1 MDTNRQCMALKASA
15 GSGKTFALSVRFLAL
30 LFKGANPSEILTL
43 TFTKKATAEMKER
56 ILDYLKI
63 LQKENLES
71 KEKSHKE
78 NILKELEE
86 KYHLDPSLV
95 QNSAQKIYQRFL
107 NAEIRISTIDA
118 FFQSILRKFCWFVG
132 LSANFEVNEDTEA
145 HQQQLDERFLSAL
158 NSEQLEELSVF
169 ITQCLSHN
177 SYTSNSILKLLRSL
191 RNKLYL
197 FDPNKREPAFDEEGF
212 LEKPRNLNKQI
223 QSTEIASD
231 SAKKAIKC
239 DDFRGFLNSS
249 LTWLKKKSEYNFFK
263 KLKNEIPTLESECEA
278 IENDLKSYY
287 EARETALFKKFPKFI
302 QLYDK
307 AISKIQ
313 ALDFDAIKDKVHALL
328 SGYEEVPAE
337 FFYFRLDSKIA
348 HILIDEFQDTS
359 LNDYKI
365 LAPFIDEIK
374 AGIGQAKW
382 HRSVFFV
389 GDVKQSIYAFRGGFS
404 SLFESVSKD
413 FYHDNLEF
421 NHRSSPLIIHY
432 VNTIFKKAY
441 QNSSTTYLEQKYP
454 ETSRNKHATD
464 GYVKVSLVANEREL
478 LLEQISQEAKN
489 LLEHGKELL
498 LEQILQEAKNLLE
511 HGIEPKDITI
521 LCATNKDALEI
532 KNYLQENLS
541 EIRPS
546 TESSAQLSQ
555 FVESKIIKNALEYA
569 LAEEEYKPFYKHSVL
584 KLAGYLHDDAIALF
598 GFNPKKES
606 VAGFVW
612 KVMELFELY
621 TECAQICLELALGCE
636 DADEFL
642 EKLEAKKI
650 ASFNSK
656 GAQIMTIH
664 KSKGMQFP
672 YVIVCERLGKPNN
685 ESDKFLEEYNGTE
698 LVCLYY
704 RMKNREVVDKDY
716 ARALEKE
723 KAAKDHEEIN
733 AYYVAFTRAELGLVV
748 VAKDKDQ
755 KKDKKKDKEESK
767 NKGMHEKLDLK
778 PLEEGEIA
786 PVIASKKE
794 PSNASVLIK
803 PHAYGEQV
811 QEIEEEPDSDYEKN
825 NDQEAINFGIALHK
839 GLEYQYAYRIPKK
852 SVLEYLNYHYGF
864 YGLDHQALEE
874 SLELFENDAEIQ
886 ALFKNLALKGEVAFL
901 SRGVV
906 SRIDVLLWDKGQNL
920 YVLDYKSSQNY
931 QQSHKAQV
939 SHYAEFLQTQA
950 PHFKIQAGIIYAHKR
965 LLEKLWV

>member
-1 MDTNRQCMALKASA
+1 MDTKRQCMALKASA

-63 LQKENLES
+63 LQKENLEDE
-71 KEKSHKE
+71 KEKSQ

-86 KYHLDPSLV
+86 KYRLDPSLV
-95 QNSAQKIYQRFL
+95 QNRAQKIYQRFL

-132 LSANFEVNEDTEA
+132 LSANFEVNEDTRA
-145 HQQQLDERFLSAL
+145 HQQQLNESFLNAL
-158 NSEQLEELSVF
+158 SSEQFEELSVF
-169 ITQCLSHN
+169 ITQCLSYDN
-177 SYTSNSILKLLRSL
+177 YTSDSILDRLRFL
-191 RNKLYL
+191 KNKLYL
-197 FDPNKREPAFDEEGF
+197 FDPNKKELAFDEEGF
-212 LEKPRNLNKQI
+212 LEKLRSLNKQI
-223 QSTEIASD
+223 QSVETASD
-231 SAKKAIKC
+231 TAKKAIKC

-249 LTWLKKKSEYNFFK
+249 LTWLKKKSEYRDFK
-263 KLKNEIPTLESECEA
+263 KLKDEIPTLESECEE
-278 IENDLKSYY
+278 IENDLKRYY
-287 EARETALFKKFPKFI
+287 EARESALFKKFPKFI

-307 AISKIQ
+307 ATSKIQ

-328 SGYEEVPAE
+328 NGYEEMPAE

-389 GDVKQSIYAFRGGFS
+389 GDVKQSIYGFRGSFS

-421 NHRSSPLIIHY
+421 NHRSSPLIINY

-441 QNSSTTYLEQKYP
+441 QNSPTAYLEQKYP
-454 ETSRNKHATD
+454 KASSNNHARD
-464 GYVKVSLVANEREL
+464 GYVKVSLVADER
-478 LLEQISQEAKN
+478 
-489 LLEHGKELL
+489 ELL

-511 HGIEPKDITI
+511 HRIDPKDITL
-521 LCATNKDALEI
+521 LCARNEDALEI
-532 KNYLQENLS
+532 TNYLQKNLS
-541 EIRPS
+541 AIHPS
-546 TESSAQLSQ
+546 TESSAKLSQ

-569 LAEEEYKPFYKHSVL
+569 LAEEPYKPFYKHSVL
-584 KLAGYLHDDAIALF
+584 KLAGYLHDDAIALV

-612 KVMELFELY
+612 KVMESFELY
-621 TECAQICLELALGCE
+621 TECAQICLELAVGCE
-636 DADEFL
+636 DANEFL
-642 EKLEAKKI
+642 KKLEAKEI
-650 ASFNSK
+650 ASFK
-656 GAQIMTIH
+656 AEGAQIMTIH

-672 YVIVCERLGKPNN
+672 YVIVCERLGKPKTNN
-685 ESDKFLEEYNGTE
+685 SNQFLEEYSGTE
-698 LVCLYY
+698 LTRLYC

-716 ARALEKE
+716 ARALDKE
-723 KAAKDHEEIN
+723 EAAKDHEETN
-733 AYYVAFTRAELGLVV
+733 VYYVAFTRAELGLIV
-748 VAKDKDQ
+748 VAKDK
-755 KKDKKKDKEESK
+755 
-767 NKGMHEKLDLK
+767 KGMREKLDLA

-786 PVIASKKE
+786 PVISSQKE
-794 PSNASVLIK
+794 PSSTSVVIK

-811 QEIEEEPDSDYEKN
+811 QEIEEEPSDYEKN
-825 NDQEAINFGIALHK
+825 NDQEAIHFGIALHK
-839 GLEYQYAYRIPKK
+839 GLEYQYAYNIPKK
-852 SVLEYLNYHYGF
+852 SVLEYLNYHHGF
-864 YGLDHQALEE
+864 YGLDYQALEE

-886 ALFKNLALKGEVAFL
+886 ALFKNLALRGEVAFL
-901 SRGVV
+901 FQGVV

-931 QQSHKAQV
+931 QQSHKTQV
-939 SHYAEFLQTQA
+939 SHYTEFLKTQA

>member
-1 MDTNRQCMALKASA
+1 MDTKRQCMALKASA

-63 LQKENLES
+63 LQKENLENE
-71 KEKSHKE
+71 KEKSQ

-86 KYHLDPSLV
+86 KYHLDPDLV
-95 QNSAQKIYQRFL
+95 RNSAPKIYQRFL

-132 LSANFEVNEDTEA
+132 LSANFEVNEDTKA
-145 HQQQLDERFLSAL
+145 HQQQLNEGFLSAL
-158 NSEQLEELSVF
+158 NGEQLEELSVF
-169 ITQCLSHN
+169 IAQCLSYD
-177 SYTSNSILKLLRSL
+177 SYTSDSILERLRFL
-191 RNKLYL
+191 KNKLYL
-197 FDPNKREPAFDEEGF
+197 FDPNKKEPAFDEEGF
-212 LEKPRNLNKQI
+212 LEKLRSLNQQI
-223 QSTEIASD
+223 QSIETASD
-231 SAKKAIKC
+231 RAKTAIKC

-249 LTWLKKKSEYNFFK
+249 LTWLKKKSEYRDFK
-263 KLKNEIPTLESECEA
+263 KLKDEIPTLESECEE
-278 IENDLKSYY
+278 IENDLKRYY
-287 EARETALFKKFPKFI
+287 EAREIALFKKFPKFI
-302 QLYDK
+302 QLCDK
-307 AISKIQ
+307 ATSKIQ
-313 ALDFDAIKDKVHALL
+313 ALDFDAIKDKVHVLL
-328 SGYEEVPAE
+328 NGYEEMPAE

-382 HRSVFFV
+382 QRSVFFV
-389 GDVKQSIYAFRGGFS
+389 GDVKQSIYAFRGSFS
-404 SLFESVSKD
+404 SLFESVAKD
-413 FYHDNLEF
+413 FYHDNLQF
-421 NHRSSPLIIHY
+421 NHRSSPLIINY

-441 QNSSTTYLEQKYP
+441 QNSPTAYLEQKYP
-454 ETSRNKHATD
+454 KASSNKHARD
-464 GYVKVSLVANEREL
+464 GYVKVSLVANER
-478 LLEQISQEAKN
+478 
-489 LLEHGKELL
+489 GLL
-498 LEQILQEAKNLLE
+498 LEQILQEAKNLLD
-511 HGIEPKDITI
+511 HRIDPKDITI
-521 LCATNKDALEI
+521 LCATNDDALEI
-532 KNYLQENLS
+532 KNYLQERLS
-541 EIRPS
+541 AIHPS
-546 TESSAQLSQ
+546 TESSAKLSQ

-569 LAEEEYKPFYKHSVL
+569 LAEEPYKPFYKHSVL
-584 KLAGYLHDDAIALF
+584 KLAGYLHDDAIALA

-621 TECAQICLELALGCE
+621 GECAQICLELAVGCE
-636 DADEFL
+636 DADGFL
-642 EKLEAKKI
+642 EKLEAKSI
-650 ASFNSK
+650 ASFNAK

-672 YVIVCERLGKPNN
+672 YVIVCERLGKPNSSHPN
-685 ESDKFLEEYNGTE
+685 QLLEEYNGAE
-698 LVCLYY
+698 LARLYY

-716 ARALEKE
+716 ARALDKE
-723 KAAKDHEEIN
+723 EAAKDHEETN
-733 AYYVAFTRAELGLVV
+733 VYYVAFTRAELGLIV

-755 KKDKKKDKEESK
+755 KKDKKESKKESK
-767 NKGMHEKLDLK
+767 NKGMREKLDLA
-778 PLEEGEIA
+778 PLEEGTIA
-786 PVIASKKE
+786 PVISSQKE
-794 PSNASVLIK
+794 PLSASVLIK

-811 QEIEEEPDSDYEKN
+811 QEIEEEPSDYEKN

-839 GLEYQYAYRIPKK
+839 GLEYQYAYNIPKK
-852 SVLEYLNYHYGF
+852 SVLEYLNYHHGF
-864 YGLDHQALEE
+864 YGLDYQALEE
-874 SLELFENDAEIQ
+874 SLELFENDAKIQ
-886 ALFKNLALKGEVAFL
+886 ALFKNLALRGEVAFL
-901 SRGVV
+901 FEGVV

-939 SHYAEFLQTQA
+939 SHYAAFLQTQA

>member
-1 MDTNRQCMALKASA
+1 MDDTNRQCMVLKASA
-15 GSGKTFALSVRFLAL
+15 GSGKTFALSVRFLVL
-30 LFKGANPSEILTL
+30 LFKGANPNEILTL

-71 KEKSHKE
+71 EKEKSHKE

-86 KYHLDPSLV
+86 KYRLDPSFV
-95 QNSAQKIYQRFL
+95 RNSAQKIYQRFL

-132 LSANFEVNEDTEA
+132 LSANFEVNEDTKA

-169 ITQCLSHN
+169 ITQCLSHD
-177 SYTSNSILKLLRSL
+177 SYTSDSILKQLRFL
-191 RNKLYL
+191 KNKLYL
-197 FDPNKREPAFDEEGF
+197 FDPNKRELAFDEEGF
-212 LEKPRNLNKQI
+212 LEKLRSLNKQI
-223 QSTEIASD
+223 QSTEKASD
-231 SAKKAIKC
+231 KAKKAIKC

-249 LTWLKKKSEYNFFK
+249 LTWLEKKSEYHYFK
-263 KLKNEIPTLESECEA
+263 KFKNEIPALESECEE
-278 IENDLKSYY
+278 IENDLKRYY
-287 EARETALFKKFPKFI
+287 EAKETALFKKFPKFI
-302 QLYDK
+302 RLYDK
-307 AISKIQ
+307 ATSKIQ

-328 SGYEEVPAE
+328 KGYEEVPAE

-389 GDVKQSIYAFRGGFS
+389 GDVKQSIYGFRGSFS

-413 FYHDNLEF
+413 FHHDNLEF

-441 QNSSTTYLEQKYP
+441 QHFPTAYLEQKHP
-454 ETSRNKHATD
+454 KAFNNKHATD

-478 LLEQISQEAKN
+478 L
-489 LLEHGKELL
+489 
-498 LEQILQEAKNLLE
+498 EQILQEAQNLLE
-511 HGIEPKDITI
+511 HRIEPKDITI
-521 LCATNKDALEI
+521 LCATNKDALKI
-532 KNYLQENLS
+532 KNDLQEKLS
-541 EIRPS
+541 AIRPS
-546 TESSAQLSQ
+546 TESSAKLSQ

-569 LAEEEYKPFYKHSVL
+569 LAEEPYKPFYKHSVL
-584 KLAGYLHDDAIALF
+584 KLAGYLHDDVIALP

-672 YVIVCERLGKPNN
+672 YVIVCERLGEPENDSN
-685 ESDKFLEEYNGTE
+685 QFLEEYEGTE
-698 LVCLYY
+698 LVHFYC
-704 RMKNREVVDKDY
+704 RMKNREMVDKDY
-716 ARALEKE
+716 ARALGKE
-723 KAAKDHEEIN
+723 KAAKDHEKIN
-733 AYYVAFTRAELGLVV
+733 EYYVAFTRAELGLVV

-755 KKDKKKDKEESK
+755 KKDQKESK
-767 NKGMHEKLDLK
+767 NKGMREKLDLK

-786 PVIASKKE
+786 PVIFSKKE
-794 PSNASVLIK
+794 SSIASVLIK

-825 NDQEAINFGIALHK
+825 NDQEAIHFGIALHK

-852 SVLEYLNYHYGF
+852 SVLEYLNYHHGF
-864 YGLDHQALEE
+864 YGLDYQALEE

-886 ALFKNLALKGEVAFL
+886 ALFKNWVLKGEAAFL
-901 SRGVV
+901 FQGVV

>member
-1 MDTNRQCMALKASA
+1 MDTKRQCMALKASA

-63 LQKENLES
+63 LQKENLENEKE
-71 KEKSHKE
+71 KEKSQ

-86 KYHLDPSLV
+86 KYRLNPSLV

-132 LSANFEVNEDTEA
+132 LSANFEVNEDTKV
-145 HQQQLDERFLSAL
+145 HQQQLNASFLSAL
-158 NSEQLEELSVF
+158 NNEQLEELSVF
-169 ITQCLSHN
+169 ITQCLSYDN
-177 SYTSNSILKLLRSL
+177 YTSDSILERLRFL
-191 RNKLYL
+191 KNKLYL
-197 FDPNKREPAFDEEGF
+197 FDPNKKEPAFDEEGF
-212 LEKPRNLNKQI
+212 LEKLRSLNQQI
-223 QSTEIASD
+223 QNIETASNE
-231 SAKKAIKC
+231 AKKAIKC

-249 LTWLKKKSEYNFFK
+249 LTWLEKKSEYRYFK
-263 KLKNEIPTLESECEA
+263 KFKDEIPTLESECEE
-278 IENDLKSYY
+278 IENDLKRYY
-287 EARETALFKKFPKFI
+287 EARESALFKKFPKFI

-307 AISKIQ
+307 ATSKIQ

-328 SGYEEVPAE
+328 NGYEEMPAE
-337 FFYFRLDSKIA
+337 FFYFRLDSRIA

-389 GDVKQSIYAFRGGFS
+389 GDVKQSIYGFRGSFS

-421 NHRSSPLIIHY
+421 NHRSSPLIINY

-441 QNSSTTYLEQKYP
+441 QNSPTAYLEQKYP
-454 ETSRNKHATD
+454 KASSNNHARD
-464 GYVKVSLVANEREL
+464 GYVKVSLVADER
-478 LLEQISQEAKN
+478 
-489 LLEHGKELL
+489 ELL

-511 HGIEPKDITI
+511 HRIDPKDITL
-521 LCATNKDALEI
+521 LCATNDDALEI
-532 KNYLQENLS
+532 KNYLQQNLS

-546 TESSAQLSQ
+546 TESSAKLSQ

-569 LAEEEYKPFYKHSVL
+569 LAEEPYKPFYKHSVL
-584 KLAGYLHDDAIALF
+584 KLAGYLHDDAIALA

-621 TECAQICLELALGCE
+621 TECAQICLELAVRCE
-636 DADEFL
+636 DANEFL
-642 EKLEAKKI
+642 EKLEAKEI
-650 ASFNSK
+650 ASFRAE

-672 YVIVCERLGKPNN
+672 YVIVCERLGKPKTNN
-685 ESDKFLEEYNGTE
+685 SNQFLEEYSGTE
-698 LVCLYY
+698 LTRLYY

-716 ARALEKE
+716 ARVLDKE
-723 KAAKDHEEIN
+723 EAAKDHEETN
-733 AYYVAFTRAELGLVV
+733 AYYVAFTRAELGLIV
-748 VAKDKDQ
+748 VAKDK
-755 KKDKKKDKEESK
+755 
-767 NKGMHEKLDLK
+767 KGMREKLDLA
-778 PLEEGEIA
+778 PLEEGEIV
-786 PVIASKKE
+786 PVISPQKE
-794 PSNASVLIK
+794 PLIPSIVIK

-811 QEIEEEPDSDYEKN
+811 QEIEEEPSDYEKN
-825 NDQEAINFGIALHK
+825 NDQEAIHFGIALHK
-839 GLEYQYAYRIPKK
+839 GLEYQYAYNIPKK
-852 SVLEYLNYHYGF
+852 SVLEYLNYHHGF
-864 YGLDHQALEE
+864 YGLDYQALEE
-874 SLELFENDAEIQ
+874 SLELFENDAKIQ

-901 SRGVV
+901 FEGVV

-939 SHYAEFLQTQA
+939 SHYAAFLQTQA

>member
-1 MDTNRQCMALKASA
+1 MDTKRQCMALKASA

-63 LQKENLES
+63 LQKENLEDEKE
-71 KEKSHKE
+71 KEKSQ

-86 KYHLDPSLV
+86 KYHLDPSFV
-95 QNSAQKIYQRFL
+95 RNSAQKIYQRFL

-132 LSANFEVNEDTEA
+132 LSANFEVNEDTKA
-145 HQQQLDERFLSAL
+145 HQQQLNASFLSAL
-158 NSEQLEELSVF
+158 NNEQLEELSVF
-169 ITQCLSHN
+169 ITQCLSHD
-177 SYTSNSILKLLRSL
+177 SYTSDSILERLRFL
-191 RNKLYL
+191 KNKLYL
-197 FDPNKREPAFDEEGF
+197 FDLNKKEPSFDEEGF
-212 LEKPRNLNKQI
+212 LEKLRSLNQQI
-223 QSTEIASD
+223 QSAETASD
-231 SAKKAIKC
+231 MAKTAIKC

-249 LTWLKKKSEYNFFK
+249 LTWLEKKSEYRYFK
-263 KLKNEIPTLESECEA
+263 KLKDEIPTLESECKE
-278 IENDLKSYY
+278 IENDLKRYY
-287 EARETALFKKFPKFI
+287 EAKESALFKKFPKFI

-307 AISKIQ
+307 ATSKIQ

-328 SGYEEVPAE
+328 NGYEEMPAE
-337 FFYFRLDSKIA
+337 FFYFRLDSRIA

-389 GDVKQSIYAFRGGFS
+389 GDVKQSIYGFRGSFS

-413 FYHDNLEF
+413 FYQDSLEF
-421 NHRSSPLIIHY
+421 NHRSSPLIINY

-441 QNSSTTYLEQKYP
+441 QNSPTAYLDQKYP
-454 ETSRNKHATD
+454 KASSNKHVKD
-464 GYVKVSLVANEREL
+464 GYVKVSLVADE
-478 LLEQISQEAKN
+478 
-489 LLEHGKELL
+489 KELL

-511 HGIEPKDITI
+511 HGIDPKDITI
-521 LCATNKDALEI
+521 LCATNDDALKI
-532 KNYLQENLS
+532 KDYLKENLS
-541 EIRPS
+541 AIHPS
-546 TESSAQLSQ
+546 TESSAKLSQ

-569 LAEEEYKPFYKHSVL
+569 LAEETYKPFYKHSVL
-584 KLAGYLHDDAIALF
+584 KLAGYLHDDAIALA

-606 VAGFVW
+606 VADFVW
-612 KVMELFELY
+612 KVMEWFELY
-621 TECAQICLELALGCE
+621 GECAQTCLELAVGCE
-636 DADEFL
+636 DANEFL
-642 EKLEAKKI
+642 EKLETKEI
-650 ASFNSK
+650 ASFNAK

-672 YVIVCERLGKPNN
+672 YVIVCERLGKPKSNSSN
-685 ESDKFLEEYNGTE
+685 QFLEEYSGTE
-698 LVCLYY
+698 LVRLYY

-716 ARALEKE
+716 ARALDKE
-723 KAAKDHEEIN
+723 EAAKDHEETN
-733 AYYVAFTRAELGLVV
+733 VYYVAFTRAELGLIV
-748 VAKDKDQ
+748 VAKDK
-755 KKDKKKDKEESK
+755 
-767 NKGMHEKLDLK
+767 KGMREKLDLL

-786 PVIASKKE
+786 PVISSQKE
-794 PSNASVLIK
+794 PLIPVVIK

-811 QEIEEEPDSDYEKN
+811 QEIEEEPSDYEKN

-839 GLEYQYAYRIPKK
+839 GLEYQYAYNIPKK
-852 SVLEYLNYHYGF
+852 SVLEYLNYHHGF

-874 SLELFENDAEIQ
+874 SLELFENDAKIQ
-886 ALFKNLALKGEVAFL
+886 ALFKNLALRGEVAFL
-901 SRGVV
+901 FEGVV

-939 SHYAEFLQTQA
+939 SHYAAFLQTQA

-965 LLEKLWV
+965 LLEKVWV

>member
-1 MDTNRQCMALKASA
+1 MDTKRQCMALKASA

-71 KEKSHKE
+71 EKEKSQ

-95 QNSAQKIYQRFL
+95 RNSAQKIYQRFL

-145 HQQQLDERFLSAL
+145 HQRQLNEGFLSAL
-158 NSEQLEELSVF
+158 NNEQLEELSAF
-169 ITQCLSHN
+169 IVQCLSYE
-177 SYTSNSILKLLRSL
+177 SYTSDSILKRLRFL
-191 RNKLYL
+191 KNKLYL
-197 FDPNKREPAFDEEGF
+197 FDPNKKEPAFDEEGF
-212 LEKPRNLNKQI
+212 LEKLRSLNEQI
-223 QSTEIASD
+223 QSIETASD
-231 SAKKAIKC
+231 EAKKAIKC
-239 DDFRGFLNSS
+239 DSFRGFLNSS
-249 LTWLKKKSEYNFFK
+249 LTWLEKKSEYQSFK
-263 KLKNEIPTLESECEA
+263 KLKSEIPTLESECEE
-278 IENDLKSYY
+278 IENNLKRYY
-287 EARETALFKKFPKFI
+287 EAKETAIFKKFPKFI
-302 QLYDK
+302 QLYDN
-307 AISKIQ
+307 ATSKIQ
-313 ALDFDAIKDKVHALL
+313 ALDFDAIKDKVHVLL
-328 SGYEEVPAE
+328 NGYEEMPAE

-389 GDVKQSIYAFRGGFS
+389 GDVKQSIYAFRGSFS

-421 NHRSSPLIIHY
+421 NHRSAPLIINY

-441 QNSSTTYLEQKYP
+441 QNSPTAYLEQKYP
-454 ETSRNKHATD
+454 KTSQNKRVTE
-464 GYVKVSLVANEREL
+464 GYVKVSLVADDREL
-478 LLEQISQEAKN
+478 LLNQV
-489 LLEHGKELL
+489 
-498 LEQILQEAKNLLE
+498 LQEAKNLLD
-511 HGIEPKDITI
+511 HRIDPKDITI

-532 KNYLQENLS
+532 KNYLQERLS
-541 EIRPS
+541 AIRPS
-546 TESSAQLSQ
+546 TESSARLSQ
-555 FVESKIIKNALEYA
+555 LVESKIIKNALEYA
-569 LAEEEYKPFYKHSVL
+569 LAEEPYKPFYKHSVL
-584 KLAGYLHDDAIALF
+584 KLAGYLHDDVIALP

-606 VAGFVW
+606 VASFVW
-612 KVMELFELY
+612 KIMEQFKLY
-621 TECAQICLELALGCE
+621 GEPAQSCLELAIGCE
-636 DADEFL
+636 DANEFL
-642 EKLEAKKI
+642 EKLEAKEI
-650 ASFNSK
+650 ASFNPK

-664 KSKGMQFP
+664 GSKGMQFP
-672 YVIVCERLGKPNN
+672 YVIVCERLGKPNSSHAN
-685 ESDKFLEEYNGTE
+685 QLLEEYNGTE
-698 LVCLYY
+698 LVRLYY

-716 ARALEKE
+716 ARALDKE
-723 KAAKDHEEIN
+723 EAAKDHEEIN
-733 AYYVAFTRAELGLVV
+733 VYYVAFTRAELGLIV
-748 VAKDKDQ
+748 VAKDKKES
-755 KKDKKKDKEESK
+755 KKESK
-767 NKGMHEKLDLK
+767 NKKMREQLDLA
-778 PLEEGEIA
+778 PLEEGEIM
-786 PVIASKKE
+786 PVISPQKE
-794 PSNASVLIK
+794 PLIASVVIK

-839 GLEYQYAYRIPKK
+839 GLEYQYAYNIPKK
-852 SVLEYLNYHYGF
+852 SVLEYLNYHHGF
-864 YGLDHQALEE
+864 YGLDYQALEE

-886 ALFKNLALKGEVAFL
+886 ALFKNYALRGEVAFL
-901 SRGVV
+901 FQGVM
-906 SRIDVLLWDKGQNL
+906 SRIDILLWDRGQNL

-939 SHYAEFLQTQA
+939 SHYAEFLRTQA

>member
-1 MDTNRQCMALKASA
+1 MDTKRQCMALKASA

-63 LQKENLES
+63 LQKENLENEKE
-71 KEKSHKE
+71 KEKSQ

-86 KYHLDPSLV
+86 KYRLNPSFV
-95 QNSAQKIYQRFL
+95 QNRAQEIYQRFL

-132 LSANFEVNEDTEA
+132 LSANFEVNEDTKA
-145 HQQQLDERFLSAL
+145 RQQQLNASFLSAL
-158 NSEQLEELSVF
+158 NNEQLEELSVF
-169 ITQCLSHN
+169 ITQCLSYD
-177 SYTSNSILKLLRSL
+177 SYTSDSILERLRFL
-191 RNKLYL
+191 KNKLYL
-197 FDPNKREPAFDEEGF
+197 FDPNKKEPVFDEEGF
-212 LEKPRNLNKQI
+212 LEKLRSLNQQI
-223 QSTEIASD
+223 QSVETESD
-231 SAKKAIKC
+231 AAKTAIKC

-249 LTWLKKKSEYNFFK
+249 LTWLEKKSEYRFFK
-263 KLKNEIPTLESECEA
+263 KIKDEIPTLESECEE
-278 IENDLKSYY
+278 IENDLKRYY
-287 EARETALFKKFPKFI
+287 EARESALFKKFPKFI

-307 AISKIQ
+307 ATSKIQ
-313 ALDFDAIKDKVHALL
+313 ALDFDAIKDKVHFLL
-328 SGYEEVPAE
+328 NGYEEMPAE

-365 LAPFIDEIK
+365 LAPFINEIK

-389 GDVKQSIYAFRGGFS
+389 GDVKQSIYGFRGSFS

-413 FYHDNLEF
+413 FYHDNLQF
-421 NHRSSPLIIHY
+421 NHRSSPLIINY

-441 QNSSTTYLEQKYP
+441 QNSPTAYLEQKYP
-454 ETSRNKHATD
+454 KASSNKHAKD
-464 GYVKVSLVANEREL
+464 GYVKVSLVADEREL
-478 LLEQISQEAKN
+478 LLK
-489 LLEHGKELL
+489 
-498 LEQILQEAKNLLE
+498 QILQEAKNLLE
-511 HGIEPKDITI
+511 HRIDPKDITV
-521 LCATNKDALEI
+521 LCARNEDALEI
-532 KNYLQENLS
+532 TNYLQKNLS
-541 EIRPS
+541 AIRPS
-546 TESSAQLSQ
+546 TESSTKLSQ

-569 LAEEEYKPFYKHSVL
+569 LAEEPYKPFYKHGVL
-584 KLAGYLHDDAIALF
+584 KLAGYLHDDAIALA

-621 TECAQICLELALGCE
+621 TECAQICLELAVGCE
-636 DADEFL
+636 DANEFL
-642 EKLEAKKI
+642 EKLEAKEI
-650 ASFNSK
+650 ASFK
-656 GAQIMTIH
+656 AEGAQIMTIH

-672 YVIVCERLGKPNN
+672 YVIVCERLGKPKTNN
-685 ESDKFLEEYNGTE
+685 SNQFLEEYSGTE
-698 LVCLYY
+698 LIRLYY

-716 ARALEKE
+716 ARALDKE
-723 KAAKDHEEIN
+723 EAAKDHEETN
-733 AYYVAFTRAELGLVV
+733 VYYVAFTRAELGLVV

-755 KKDKKKDKEESK
+755 KKDKKESK
-767 NKGMHEKLDLK
+767 NKGMHEKLDLV
-778 PLEEGEIA
+778 PLEEGEIV
-786 PVIASKKE
+786 PVISSQKE
-794 PSNASVLIK
+794 PSSASVVIK
-803 PHAYGEQV
+803 LHAYGEQV
-811 QEIEEEPDSDYEKN
+811 QEIEEEPSDYEKN

-852 SVLEYLNYHYGF
+852 SVLEYLNYHHGF
-864 YGLDHQALEE
+864 YGLDYQALEE
-874 SLELFENDAEIQ
+874 SLELFENDAKIQ
-886 ALFKNLALKGEVAFL
+886 ALFKNLALRGEVAFL
-901 SRGVV
+901 FQGVV

-939 SHYAEFLQTQA
+939 SHYAAFLQTQA

>member
-1 MDTNRQCMALKASA
+1 MDTKRQCMALKASA

-63 LQKENLES
+63 LQKENLENEKE
-71 KEKSHKE
+71 KEKSQ

-86 KYHLDPSLV
+86 KYRLDPSFV

-132 LSANFEVNEDTEA
+132 LSANFEVNEDTKA
-145 HQQQLDERFLSAL
+145 HQQQLNASFLSAL
-158 NSEQLEELSVF
+158 DNKQLEELSVF
-169 ITQCLSHN
+169 IAQCLSYD
-177 SYTSNSILKLLRSL
+177 SYTSDSILERLRFL
-191 RNKLYL
+191 KNKLYL
-197 FDPNKREPAFDEEGF
+197 FDPNKKDPVFDEERF
-212 LEKPRNLNKQI
+212 LEKLRSLNQQI
-223 QSTEIASD
+223 QSVETASD
-231 SAKKAIKC
+231 TAKKAIKC

-249 LTWLKKKSEYNFFK
+249 LTWLKKKGEYRDFK
-263 KLKNEIPTLESECEA
+263 KIKDEIPTLESECEE
-278 IENDLKSYY
+278 IENDLKRYY
-287 EARETALFKKFPKFI
+287 EARESALFKKFPKFI

-307 AISKIQ
+307 ATSKIQ

-328 SGYEEVPAE
+328 NGYEEMPAE
-337 FFYFRLDSKIA
+337 FFYFRLDSRIA

-389 GDVKQSIYAFRGGFS
+389 GDVKQSIYGFRGSFS

-421 NHRSSPLIIHY
+421 NHRSSPLIINY

-441 QNSSTTYLEQKYP
+441 QNSPTAYWEQKYP
-454 ETSRNKHATD
+454 KASSNKHSKD
-464 GYVKVSLVANEREL
+464 GYVKVSLVADER
-478 LLEQISQEAKN
+478 
-489 LLEHGKELL
+489 ELL

-511 HGIEPKDITI
+511 HRIEPKDITI
-521 LCATNKDALEI
+521 LCATNDDALEI

-541 EIRPS
+541 AIRPS
-546 TESSAQLSQ
+546 TESSAKLSQ

-569 LAEEEYKPFYKHSVL
+569 LAEEPYKPFYKHSVL
-584 KLAGYLHDDAIALF
+584 KLAGYLHDDAIALA

-621 TECAQICLELALGCE
+621 TECAQICLELAVGCE
-636 DADEFL
+636 DVNEFL
-642 EKLEAKKI
+642 EKLEAKEI
-650 ASFNSK
+650 ASFK
-656 GAQIMTIH
+656 AEGAQIMTIH

-672 YVIVCERLGKPNN
+672 YVIVCERLGKPKTNN
-685 ESDKFLEEYNGTE
+685 SNQFLEEYSGTE
-698 LVCLYY
+698 LTRLYY

-716 ARALEKE
+716 ARALDKE
-723 KAAKDHEEIN
+723 EAAKDHEETN
-733 AYYVAFTRAELGLVV
+733 VYYVAFTRAELGLIV

-755 KKDKKKDKEESK
+755 KKDKKESK
-767 NKGMHEKLDLK
+767 NKGMRGKLDLV

-786 PVIASKKE
+786 PVISSQKE
-794 PSNASVLIK
+794 LSIPSVVIK

-811 QEIEEEPDSDYEKN
+811 QEIEEEPSDYEKN

-852 SVLEYLNYHYGF
+852 SVLEYLNYHHGF
-864 YGLDHQALEE
+864 YGLDYQALEE
-874 SLELFENDAEIQ
+874 SLELFENDAKIQ
-886 ALFKNLALKGEVAFL
+886 ALFKNLALRGEVAFL
-901 SRGVV
+901 FEGVV

-939 SHYAEFLQTQA
+939 SHYAAFLQTQA

>member
-1 MDTNRQCMALKASA
+1 MDTKRQCMALKASA

-63 LQKENLES
+63 LQKENLEDEKE
-71 KEKSHKE
+71 KEKSQ

-86 KYHLDPSLV
+86 KYRLDPSLV

-132 LSANFEVNEDTEA
+132 LSANFEVNEDTKA
-145 HQQQLDERFLSAL
+145 HQQQLNASFLSAL
-158 NSEQLEELSVF
+158 NNEQLEELSVF
-169 ITQCLSHN
+169 IAQCLSHD
-177 SYTSNSILKLLRSL
+177 SYTSDSILERLRFL
-191 RNKLYL
+191 KNKLYL
-197 FDPNKREPAFDEEGF
+197 FDPNKKEPAFDEEGF
-212 LEKPRNLNKQI
+212 LEKLRNLNQQI
-223 QSTEIASD
+223 QSVETASD
-231 SAKKAIKC
+231 TAKKAIKC

-249 LTWLKKKSEYNFFK
+249 LTWLKKKGEYRDFK
-263 KLKNEIPTLESECEA
+263 KIKDEIPTLESECEE
-278 IENDLKSYY
+278 IENDLKRYY
-287 EARETALFKKFPKFI
+287 EAKESALFKKFPKFI

-307 AISKIQ
+307 ATSKIQ

-328 SGYEEVPAE
+328 NGYEEMPAE

-389 GDVKQSIYAFRGGFS
+389 GDVKQSIYSFRGSFS

-421 NHRSSPLIIHY
+421 NHRSSPLIINY

-441 QNSSTTYLEQKYP
+441 QNSPTAYWEQKYP
-454 ETSRNKHATD
+454 KASSNKHAKD
-464 GYVKVSLVANEREL
+464 GYVKVSLVADER
-478 LLEQISQEAKN
+478 
-489 LLEHGKELL
+489 ELL

-511 HGIEPKDITI
+511 HRIDPKDITI
-521 LCATNKDALEI
+521 LCARNKDALEI
-532 KNYLQENLS
+532 KNYLQQNLS
-541 EIRPS
+541 AIRPS
-546 TESSAQLSQ
+546 TESSTKLSQ

-569 LAEEEYKPFYKHSVL
+569 LAEEPYKPFYKHSVL
-584 KLAGYLHDDAIALF
+584 KLAGYLHDDAIALA

-621 TECAQICLELALGCE
+621 TECVQICLELAVGCE
-636 DADEFL
+636 DANEFL
-642 EKLEAKKI
+642 EKLEAKEI
-650 ASFNSK
+650 ASFK
-656 GAQIMTIH
+656 AEGAQIMTIH

-672 YVIVCERLGKPNN
+672 YVIVCERLGKPKTNN
-685 ESDKFLEEYNGTE
+685 SNQFLEEYSSTE
-698 LVCLYY
+698 LTRLYY

-716 ARALEKE
+716 ARALDKE
-723 KAAKDHEEIN
+723 EAAKDHEETN
-733 AYYVAFTRAELGLVV
+733 VYYVAFTRAELGLIV

-755 KKDKKKDKEESK
+755 KKDKKESK
-767 NKGMHEKLDLK
+767 NKGMREKLDLV
-778 PLEEGEIA
+778 PLEEGEIV
-786 PVIASKKE
+786 PVISPQKE
-794 PSNASVLIK
+794 PLIPSIVIK

-811 QEIEEEPDSDYEKN
+811 QEIEEEPSDYEKN

-839 GLEYQYAYRIPKK
+839 GLEYQYAYNIPKK
-852 SVLEYLNYHYGF
+852 SVLEYLNYHHGF
-864 YGLDHQALEE
+864 YGLDYQALEE
-874 SLELFENDAEIQ
+874 SLELFENDAKIQ
-886 ALFKNLALKGEVAFL
+886 ALFKNLALRGEVAFL
-901 SRGVV
+901 FQGVV

-939 SHYAEFLQTQA
+939 SHYAAFLQTQA

>member
-1 MDTNRQCMALKASA
+1 MDTKRQCMALKASA

-63 LQKENLES
+63 LQKESLENEKE
-71 KEKSHKE
+71 KEKSQ

-86 KYHLDPSLV
+86 KYRLDPSFV

-132 LSANFEVNEDTEA
+132 LSANFEVNEDTKA
-145 HQQQLDERFLSAL
+145 HQQQLNESFLSAL
-158 NSEQLEELSVF
+158 DNKQLEELSVF
-169 ITQCLSHN
+169 ITQCLSYD
-177 SYTSNSILKLLRSL
+177 SYTSDSVLERLRFLK
-191 RNKLYL
+191 NKLYL
-197 FDPNKREPAFDEEGF
+197 FDPNKKDLAFDEEGF
-212 LEKPRNLNKQI
+212 LEKLRNLNKQI
-223 QSTEIASD
+223 QSVETASD
-231 SAKKAIKC
+231 RAKTAIKC

-249 LTWLKKKSEYNFFK
+249 LTWLEKKSEYIYFK
-263 KLKNEIPTLESECEA
+263 KLKNEIPTLESECEE
-278 IENDLKSYY
+278 IENDLKRYY
-287 EARETALFKKFPKFI
+287 EARETAIFKKFPKFI

-307 AISKIQ
+307 ATSKIQ

-328 SGYEEVPAE
+328 NGYEEMPAE

-374 AGIGQAKW
+374 AGIGQVKW

-389 GDVKQSIYAFRGGFS
+389 GDVKQSIYGFRGSFS

-421 NHRSSPLIIHY
+421 NHRSSPLIINY

-441 QNSSTTYLEQKYP
+441 QNSPTAYLEQKYP
-454 ETSRNKHATD
+454 KASSNKHARD
-464 GYVKVSLVANEREL
+464 GYVKVSLVADER
-478 LLEQISQEAKN
+478 
-489 LLEHGKELL
+489 ELL

-511 HGIEPKDITI
+511 HRIDPKDITL
-521 LCATNKDALEI
+521 LCATNDDALEI
-532 KNYLQENLS
+532 KNYLQKNLS
-541 EIRPS
+541 TIRPS
-546 TESSAQLSQ
+546 TESSAKLSQ
-555 FVESKIIKNALEYA
+555 FVESKIIKHALEYA
-569 LAEEEYKPFYKHSVL
+569 LAEEPYKPFYKHSVL
-584 KLAGYLHDDAIALF
+584 KLAGYLHDDAIALP

-612 KVMELFELY
+612 KVMEWFELY
-621 TECAQICLELALGCE
+621 TECAQICLELAVGCE
-636 DADEFL
+636 DANEFL
-642 EKLEAKKI
+642 EKLEAKEI
-650 ASFNSK
+650 ASFK
-656 GAQIMTIH
+656 AEGAQIMTIH

-672 YVIVCERLGKPNN
+672 YVIVCERLGKPKTNN
-685 ESDKFLEEYNGTE
+685 SNQFLEEYSGTE
-698 LVCLYY
+698 LIRLYY

-716 ARALEKE
+716 ARALDKE
-723 KAAKDHEEIN
+723 EAAKDHEEIN
-733 AYYVAFTRAELGLVV
+733 VYYVAFTRAELGLIV
-748 VAKDKDQ
+748 VAKDK
-755 KKDKKKDKEESK
+755 
-767 NKGMHEKLDLK
+767 KGMHEKLDLA

-786 PVIASKKE
+786 PVISSQKE
-794 PSNASVLIK
+794 PSPESVVIK

-811 QEIEEEPDSDYEKN
+811 QEIEEEPSDYEKN

-839 GLEYQYAYRIPKK
+839 GLEYQYAYNIPKK
-852 SVLEYLNYHYGF
+852 SILEYLNYHHGF

-874 SLELFENDAEIQ
+874 SLELFENDAKIQ

-901 SRGVV
+901 FEGVV

-939 SHYAEFLQTQA
+939 SHYAAFLQTQA

>member
-1 MDTNRQCMALKASA
+1 MDTKRQCMALKASA

-63 LQKENLES
+63 LQKENLEDEKE
-71 KEKSHKE
+71 KEKSQ

-86 KYHLDPSLV
+86 KYRLDPSLV
-95 QNSAQKIYQRFL
+95 QNRAQEIYQRFL

-132 LSANFEVNEDTEA
+132 LSANFEVNEDTKV
-145 HQQQLDERFLSAL
+145 HQQQLNASFLSAL
-158 NSEQLEELSVF
+158 NNEQLEELSVF
-169 ITQCLSHN
+169 IAQCLSYD
-177 SYTSNSILKLLRSL
+177 SYTSDSILERLRFL
-191 RNKLYL
+191 KNKLYL
-197 FDPNKREPAFDEEGF
+197 FDPNKKDPVFNEEGF
-212 LEKPRNLNKQI
+212 LEKLRSLNQQI
-223 QSTEIASD
+223 QSVETASD
-231 SAKKAIKC
+231 RAKTAIKC

-249 LTWLKKKSEYNFFK
+249 LTWLEKKSEYHYFK
-263 KLKNEIPTLESECEA
+263 KFKDEIPTLESECEE
-278 IENDLKSYY
+278 IENDLKRYY
-287 EARETALFKKFPKFI
+287 EARESALFKKFPKFI

-307 AISKIQ
+307 ATSKIQ

-328 SGYEEVPAE
+328 NGYEEMPAE
-337 FFYFRLDSKIA
+337 FFYFRLDSRIA

-389 GDVKQSIYAFRGGFS
+389 GDVKQSIYGFRGSFS

-413 FYHDNLEF
+413 FYHDNLPF
-421 NHRSSPLIIHY
+421 NHRSSPLIINY

-441 QNSSTTYLEQKYP
+441 QNSPTAYLEQKYP
-454 ETSRNKHATD
+454 KASSNKHARD
-464 GYVKVSLVANEREL
+464 GYVKVSLVADER
-478 LLEQISQEAKN
+478 
-489 LLEHGKELL
+489 ELL

-511 HGIEPKDITI
+511 HRIEPKDITL
-521 LCATNKDALEI
+521 LCARNEDALEI
-532 KNYLQENLS
+532 TNYLQKNLS
-541 EIRPS
+541 AIRPS
-546 TESSAQLSQ
+546 TESNAKLSQ

-569 LAEEEYKPFYKHSVL
+569 LAEEPYKPFYKHSVL
-584 KLAGYLHDDAIALF
+584 KLAGYLHDDAIALAS
-598 GFNPKKES
+598 FNPKKES

-621 TECAQICLELALGCE
+621 TECAQICLELAVGCE
-636 DADEFL
+636 DANEFL
-642 EKLEAKKI
+642 EKLEAKEI
-650 ASFNSK
+650 ASFK
-656 GAQIMTIH
+656 AEGAQIMTIH

-672 YVIVCERLGKPNN
+672 YVIVCERLGKPKTNN
-685 ESDKFLEEYNGTE
+685 SNQFLEECSGTE
-698 LVCLYY
+698 LIRLYY

-716 ARALEKE
+716 ARVLDKE
-723 KAAKDHEEIN
+723 EVAKNREETN
-733 AYYVAFTRAELGLVV
+733 VYYVAFTRAELGLIV

-755 KKDKKKDKEESK
+755 KKDKKESK
-767 NKGMHEKLDLK
+767 NKGMREKLDLF
-778 PLEEGEIA
+778 PLEEGEIV
-786 PVIASKKE
+786 PVISSQKE
-794 PSNASVLIK
+794 PSSASVVIK

-811 QEIEEEPDSDYEKN
+811 QEIEEEPSDYEKN

-852 SVLEYLNYHYGF
+852 SVLEYLNYHHGF
-864 YGLDHQALEE
+864 YGLDYQALEE
-874 SLELFENDAEIQ
+874 SLELFENDAKIQ

-901 SRGVV
+901 FEGVV

-939 SHYAEFLQTQA
+939 SHYAAFLQTQA

>member
-1 MDTNRQCMALKASA
+1 MDTKRQCMALKASA

-63 LQKENLES
+63 LQKENLENE
-71 KEKSHKE
+71 KEKSQ

-86 KYHLDPSLV
+86 KYRLDPSFV

-132 LSANFEVNEDTEA
+132 LNANFEVNEDTKA
-145 HQQQLDERFLSAL
+145 HQQQLNESFLSAL
-158 NSEQLEELSVF
+158 NGEQLEELSVF
-169 ITQCLSHN
+169 ITQCLSYDN
-177 SYTSNSILKLLRSL
+177 YTSDSILERLRFL
-191 RNKLYL
+191 KNKLYL
-197 FDPNKREPAFDEEGF
+197 FDPNKKEPAFDEEGF
-212 LEKPRNLNKQI
+212 LERLRSLNQQI
-223 QSTEIASD
+223 QNIETASNE
-231 SAKKAIKC
+231 AKKAIKC

-249 LTWLKKKSEYNFFK
+249 LTWLKKKGEYRYFK
-263 KLKNEIPTLESECEA
+263 KFKDEIPTLESECEE
-278 IENDLKSYY
+278 IENDLKRYY
-287 EARETALFKKFPKFI
+287 EARESALFKKFPKFI

-307 AISKIQ
+307 ATSKIQ

-328 SGYEEVPAE
+328 NGYEEMPAE
-337 FFYFRLDSKIA
+337 FFYFRLDSRIA

-389 GDVKQSIYAFRGGFS
+389 GDVKQSIYAFRGSFS

-421 NHRSSPLIIHY
+421 NHRSAPLIINY

-441 QNSSTTYLEQKYP
+441 QNSPTVYLEQKYP
-454 ETSRNKHATD
+454 KTSQNKHVTG
-464 GYVKVSLVANEREL
+464 GYVKVSLVADER
-478 LLEQISQEAKN
+478 
-489 LLEHGKELL
+489 ELL
-498 LEQILQEAKNLLE
+498 LEQILQEAQNLLD
-511 HGIEPKDITI
+511 HRIDPKNITI

-532 KNYLQENLS
+532 KNYLQERLS
-541 EIRPS
+541 EIHPS
-546 TESSAQLSQ
+546 TESSARLSQ
-555 FVESKIIKNALEYA
+555 FVESKIIKNALEYV
-569 LAEEEYKPFYKHSVL
+569 LAEEPYKPFYKHSVL
-584 KLAGYLHDDAIALF
+584 KLAGYLHDDVIALPS
-598 GFNPKKES
+598 FNPKKES

-612 KVMELFELY
+612 KVMEWFELY
-621 TECAQICLELALGCE
+621 GECAQICLELAVGCE
-636 DADEFL
+636 DADGFL
-642 EKLEAKKI
+642 EKLEAKAI
-650 ASFNSK
+650 ASSHSK

-672 YVIVCERLGKPNN
+672 YVIVCERLGKPKTNN
-685 ESDKFLEEYNGTE
+685 SNQFLEEYSGTE
-698 LVCLYY
+698 LTRLYY

-716 ARALEKE
+716 ARALDKE
-723 KAAKDHEEIN
+723 KVAKENEETN
-733 AYYVAFTRAELGLVV
+733 EYYVAFTRAELGLVV
-748 VAKDKDQ
+748 VAKDKGQ
-755 KKDKKKDKEESK
+755 KKDQKESE
-767 NKGMHEKLDLK
+767 NKGMREKLDLV
-778 PLEEGEIA
+778 PLEEGTIA
-786 PVIASKKE
+786 PVISPQKE
-794 PSNASVLIK
+794 PLIASVVIK

-811 QEIEEEPDSDYEKN
+811 QEIEEEPSDYEKN

-839 GLEYQYAYRIPKK
+839 GLEYQYAYNIPKK
-852 SVLEYLNYHYGF
+852 SVLEYLNYHHGF
-864 YGLDHQALEE
+864 YGLDRQALEE
-874 SLELFENDAEIQ
+874 SLELFENDIEIQ
-886 ALFKNLALKGEVAFL
+886 ALFKNLALKGEAAFL
-901 SRGVV
+901 FEGVV

-920 YVLDYKSSQNY
+920 CVLDYKSSQNY

-939 SHYAEFLQTQA
+939 SHYAAFLKTQA

>member
-1 MDTNRQCMALKASA
+1 MDTKRQCMALKASA

-63 LQKENLES
+63 LQKENLENE
-71 KEKSHKE
+71 KEKSQ

-95 QNSAQKIYQRFL
+95 RNSAPKIYQRFL

-132 LSANFEVNEDTEA
+132 LSANFEVNEDTKV
-145 HQQQLDERFLSAL
+145 HQQQLNEGFLSAL
-158 NSEQLEELSVF
+158 NNEQLEELSVF
-169 ITQCLSHN
+169 IAQCLSYE
-177 SYTSNSILKLLRSL
+177 SYTSDSILERLRFL
-191 RNKLYL
+191 KNKLYL
-197 FDPNKREPAFDEEGF
+197 FDPNKKEPAFDEEGF
-212 LEKPRNLNKQI
+212 LEKLRSLNQQI
-223 QSTEIASD
+223 QSIETASD
-231 SAKKAIKC
+231 TAKTAIKC

-249 LTWLKKKSEYNFFK
+249 LTWLEKKSEYRYFK
-263 KLKNEIPTLESECEA
+263 KLKSEIPTLESECEE
-278 IENDLKSYY
+278 IENDLKRYY
-287 EARETALFKKFPKFI
+287 EAKETAIFKKFPKFI
-302 QLYDK
+302 QLYSN
-307 AISKIQ
+307 ATSKIQ

-328 SGYEEVPAE
+328 NGYEEMPAE

-389 GDVKQSIYAFRGGFS
+389 GDVKQSIYAFRGSFS
-404 SLFESVSKD
+404 SLFENVSKD
-413 FYHDNLEF
+413 FYHDNLQF
-421 NHRSSPLIIHY
+421 NHRSAPLIINY

-441 QNSSTTYLEQKYP
+441 QNSPTAYLEQKYP
-454 ETSRNKHATD
+454 KASQNKHATD
-464 GYVKVSLVANEREL
+464 GYVKVSLVADEREL
-478 LLEQISQEAKN
+478 LLDQVLQEAQN
-489 LLEHGKELL
+489 LLEHC
-498 LEQILQEAKNLLE
+498 ID
-511 HGIEPKDITI
+511 PKDITI
-521 LCATNKDALEI
+521 LCATNADALEI

-541 EIRPS
+541 AIRPS
-546 TESSAQLSQ
+546 TESSANLSQ
-555 FVESKIIKNALEYA
+555 FVESKIIKNALKYA
-569 LAEEEYKPFYKHSVL
+569 LAEEPYKPFYKHSVL
-584 KLAGYLHDDAIALF
+584 KLAGYLHDDAIALA

-621 TECAQICLELALGCE
+621 GEPAQICLELAVGCE
-636 DADEFL
+636 DANDFL
-642 EKLEAKKI
+642 EKLEAKAI
-650 ASFNSK
+650 ASSHSK

-672 YVIVCERLGKPNN
+672 YVIVCERLGNPNSSHSN
-685 ESDKFLEEYNGTE
+685 QLLEEYNGAE
-698 LVCLYY
+698 LLRLYY

-716 ARALEKE
+716 ARALDKE
-723 KAAKDHEEIN
+723 EAAKDHEEIN
-733 AYYVAFTRAELGLVV
+733 VYYVAFTRAELGLIV

-755 KKDKKKDKEESK
+755 KKDKKESKKESK
-767 NKGMHEKLDLK
+767 NKTMREKLDLA
-778 PLEEGEIA
+778 PLEEGEIM
-786 PVIASKKE
+786 PVISPQKE
-794 PSNASVLIK
+794 PLITSALIK

-811 QEIEEEPDSDYEKN
+811 QEIEEEPSDYEKN

-839 GLEYQYAYRIPKK
+839 GLEYQYAYNIPKQ
-852 SVLEYLNYHYGF
+852 SVLEYLNYHHGF
-864 YGLDHQALEE
+864 YGLDYQALEE

-886 ALFKNLALKGEVAFL
+886 ALFKNHALRGEAAFL
-901 SRGVV
+901 FEGVV
-906 SRIDVLLWDKGQNL
+906 SRIDVLLWDRGQNL

-931 QQSHKAQV
+931 QQSHKVQV
-939 SHYAEFLQTQA
+939 SHYAEFLKTQA

>member
-1 MDTNRQCMALKASA
+1 MDTKRQCMALKASA

-30 LFKGANPSEILTL
+30 LFKGANPGEILTL

-71 KEKSHKE
+71 EKEKSQ

-86 KYHLDPSLV
+86 KYHLDHDLV
-95 QNSAQKIYQRFL
+95 RNSAQKIYQRFL

-132 LSANFEVNEDTEA
+132 LSANFEVNEDTEM
-145 HQQQLDERFLSAL
+145 HQQQLNESFLSAL
-158 NSEQLEELSVF
+158 NNEQLEELSAF
-169 ITQCLSHN
+169 IAQCLSYDN
-177 SYTSNSILKLLRSL
+177 YTSDSILKRLRFL
-191 RNKLYL
+191 KNKLYL
-197 FDPNKREPAFDEEGF
+197 FDPNKKEPAFDEKGF
-212 LEKPRNLNKQI
+212 LEKLRSLNEQI
-223 QSTEIASD
+223 QSIETASD
-231 SAKKAIKC
+231 RAKEAIKC
-239 DDFRGFLNSS
+239 DSFRGFLNSS
-249 LTWLKKKSEYNFFK
+249 LTWLEKKSEYLYFK
-263 KLKNEIPTLESECEA
+263 KLKSEIPTLESECEE
-278 IENDLKSYY
+278 IENDLKRYY
-287 EARETALFKKFPKFI
+287 EAKETAIFKKFPKFI
-302 QLYDK
+302 QLYNN
-307 AISKIQ
+307 ATSKIQ

-328 SGYEEVPAE
+328 NGYEEVPAE

-389 GDVKQSIYAFRGGFS
+389 GDVKQSIYAFRGSFS

-421 NHRSSPLIIHY
+421 NHRSAPLIINY

-441 QNSSTTYLEQKYP
+441 QNSPTAYLEQKYP
-454 ETSRNKHATD
+454 KASQNKHATD
-464 GYVKVSLVANEREL
+464 GYVKVSLVADERGL
-478 LLEQISQEAKN
+478 LLNQVLQEAQN
-489 LLEHGKELL
+489 LLEHR
-498 LEQILQEAKNLLE
+498 
-511 HGIEPKDITI
+511 IEPKDITI
-521 LCATNKDALEI
+521 LCATNDDALEI
-532 KNYLQENLS
+532 KNYLQEYLS
-541 EIRPS
+541 EIYPS
-546 TESSAQLSQ
+546 TESSARLSQ

-569 LAEEEYKPFYKHSVL
+569 LAKEPYKPFYKHSVL
-584 KLAGYLHDDAIALF
+584 KLAGYLHDDVIALP

-621 TECAQICLELALGCE
+621 GEPAQICLELAIGCE
-636 DADEFL
+636 DANDFL

-650 ASFNSK
+650 ASSHSK

-672 YVIVCERLGKPNN
+672 YVIVCERLGNPKSNHSN
-685 ESDKFLEEYNGTE
+685 QLLEEYNGAE
-698 LVCLYY
+698 LIRLYY

-716 ARALEKE
+716 ARALDKE
-723 KAAKDHEEIN
+723 EAAKDHEEIN
-733 AYYVAFTRAELGLVV
+733 VYYVAFTRAELGLIV
-748 VAKDKDQ
+748 VAKDKKES
-755 KKDKKKDKEESK
+755 KKESK
-767 NKGMHEKLDLK
+767 NKKMREQLDLV
-778 PLEEGEIA
+778 PLEEGEIM
-786 PVIASKKE
+786 PVISPQKE
-794 PSNASVLIK
+794 PLITSVVIK

-811 QEIEEEPDSDYEKN
+811 QEIEEELDSDYEKN

-839 GLEYQYAYRIPKK
+839 GLEYQYAYNIPKK
-852 SVLEYLNYHYGF
+852 SVLEYLNYHHGF
-864 YGLDHQALEE
+864 YGLDYQALEE
-874 SLELFENDAEIQ
+874 SLELFENDTEIQ
-886 ALFKNLALKGEVAFL
+886 ALFKNLLLKGEAAFL
-901 SRGVV
+901 FQGVV
-906 SRIDVLLWDKGQNL
+906 SRIDVLLWDRGQNL

-939 SHYAEFLQTQA
+939 SHYAEFLKTQA

>member
-1 MDTNRQCMALKASA
+1 MDTKRQCMALKASA

-63 LQKENLES
+63 LQQENLENE
-71 KEKSHKE
+71 KEKSQ

-132 LSANFEVNEDTEA
+132 LSANFEVNEDTKV
-145 HQQQLDERFLSAL
+145 HQQQLNEGFLSAL
-158 NSEQLEELSVF
+158 NGEQLEELSVF
-169 ITQCLSHN
+169 IAQCLSYD
-177 SYTSNSILKLLRSL
+177 SYTSNSILERLRFL
-191 RNKLYL
+191 KNKLYL
-197 FDPNKREPAFDEEGF
+197 FDPNKKEPAFDEKGF
-212 LEKPRNLNKQI
+212 LEKLRSLNEQI
-223 QSTEIASD
+223 QSIETASD
-231 SAKKAIKC
+231 RAKTAIKC

-249 LTWLKKKSEYNFFK
+249 LTWLEKKSEYQSFK
-263 KLKNEIPTLESECEA
+263 KLKSEIPTLESECEE
-278 IENDLKSYY
+278 IENDLKRYY
-287 EARETALFKKFPKFI
+287 EAKETAIFKKFPKFI

-307 AISKIQ
+307 ATSKIQ
-313 ALDFDAIKDKVHALL
+313 ALDFDAIKDKVHVLL
-328 SGYEEVPAE
+328 NGYEEMPAE

-389 GDVKQSIYAFRGGFS
+389 GDVKQSIYGFRGSFS

-421 NHRSSPLIIHY
+421 NHRSSPLIINY

-441 QNSSTTYLEQKYP
+441 QNSPTAYLEQKYP
-454 ETSRNKHATD
+454 KASSNKHARD
-464 GYVKVSLVANEREL
+464 GYVKVFLVADER
-478 LLEQISQEAKN
+478 
-489 LLEHGKELL
+489 ELL
-498 LEQILQEAKNLLE
+498 LEQILQEAKNLLG
-511 HGIEPKDITI
+511 HRIDPKDITL
-521 LCATNKDALEI
+521 LCATNDDALEI
-532 KNYLQENLS
+532 KNYLQKNLS
-541 EIRPS
+541 AIRPS
-546 TESSAQLSQ
+546 TESSAKLSQ

-569 LAEEEYKPFYKHSVL
+569 LAEEPYKPFYKHSVL
-584 KLAGYLHDDAIALF
+584 KLAGYLHDDAIALA

-612 KVMELFELY
+612 KVMELFELH
-621 TECAQICLELALGCE
+621 TECAQICLELAVGCE
-636 DADEFL
+636 DANEFL
-642 EKLEAKKI
+642 EKLEAKEI
-650 ASFNSK
+650 ASFK
-656 GAQIMTIH
+656 AEGAQIMTIH

-672 YVIVCERLGKPNN
+672 YVIVCERLGKPKTNN
-685 ESDKFLEEYNGTE
+685 SNQFLEEYDGTE
-698 LVCLYY
+698 LTRLYY

-716 ARALEKE
+716 ARVLDKE
-723 KAAKDHEEIN
+723 EVAKNHEETN
-733 AYYVAFTRAELGLVV
+733 VYYVAFTRAELGLIV
-748 VAKDKDQ
+748 VAKDK
-755 KKDKKKDKEESK
+755 
-767 NKGMHEKLDLK
+767 KGMCEKLDLA
-778 PLEEGEIA
+778 PLEKGEIA
-786 PVIASKKE
+786 PVISSQKE
-794 PSNASVLIK
+794 PSPESVVIK

-811 QEIEEEPDSDYEKN
+811 QEIEEEPSDYEKN

-852 SVLEYLNYHYGF
+852 SVLEYLNYHHGF
-864 YGLDHQALEE
+864 YGLDYQALEE
-874 SLELFENDAEIQ
+874 SLELFENDAKIQ

-901 SRGVV
+901 FEGVV

-939 SHYAEFLQTQA
+939 SHYAAFLQTQA

>member
-1 MDTNRQCMALKASA
+1 MDTKRQCMALKASA

-63 LQKENLES
+63 LQKENLEDEKE
-71 KEKSHKE
+71 KEKSQ

-86 KYHLDPSLV
+86 KYRLDPSFV

-132 LSANFEVNEDTEA
+132 LSANFEVNEDTKA
-145 HQQQLDERFLSAL
+145 HQQQLNVSFLSAL
-158 NSEQLEELSVF
+158 NNGQLEKLSVF
-169 ITQCLSHN
+169 IAQCLSYD
-177 SYTSNSILKLLRSL
+177 SYTSDSILERLRFL
-191 RNKLYL
+191 KNKLYL
-197 FDPNKREPAFDEEGF
+197 FDPNKKDPVFNEESF
-212 LEKPRNLNKQI
+212 LEKLRSLNQQI
-223 QSTEIASD
+223 QSVETASNE
-231 SAKKAIKC
+231 AKKAIKC

-249 LTWLKKKSEYNFFK
+249 LTWLKKKSEYRYFK
-263 KLKNEIPTLESECEA
+263 KFKDEIPTLESECEE
-278 IENDLKSYY
+278 IENDLKRYY
-287 EARETALFKKFPKFI
+287 EARESALFKKFPKFI

-307 AISKIQ
+307 ATSKIQ

-328 SGYEEVPAE
+328 NGYEEMPAE
-337 FFYFRLDSKIA
+337 FFYFRLDSRIV

-389 GDVKQSIYAFRGGFS
+389 GDVKQSIYGFRGSFS

-413 FYHDNLEF
+413 FYHDNLPF
-421 NHRSSPLIIHY
+421 NHRSSPLIINY

-441 QNSSTTYLEQKYP
+441 QNSPTAYLEQKYP
-454 ETSRNKHATD
+454 KASSNKHARD
-464 GYVKVSLVANEREL
+464 GYVKVSLVADER
-478 LLEQISQEAKN
+478 
-489 LLEHGKELL
+489 ELL

-511 HGIEPKDITI
+511 HRIDPKDITL
-521 LCATNKDALEI
+521 LCTTNDDALEI
-532 KNYLQENLS
+532 KNYLQKNLS
-541 EIRPS
+541 AIRPS
-546 TESSAQLSQ
+546 TESSAKLSQ

-569 LAEEEYKPFYKHSVL
+569 LAEEPYKPFYKHSVL
-584 KLAGYLHDDAIALF
+584 KLAGYLHDDVIALAS
-598 GFNPKKES
+598 FNPKKES
-606 VAGFVW
+606 VADFVW

-621 TECAQICLELALGCE
+621 TECAQICLELAVGCE
-636 DADEFL
+636 DANEFL
-642 EKLEAKKI
+642 EKLEAKEI
-650 ASFNSK
+650 ASFK
-656 GAQIMTIH
+656 AEGAQIMTIH

-672 YVIVCERLGKPNN
+672 YVIVCERLGKPKTNN
-685 ESDKFLEEYNGTE
+685 SNQFLEEYSGTE
-698 LVCLYY
+698 LIRLYY

-716 ARALEKE
+716 ARALDKE
-723 KAAKDHEEIN
+723 EAAKNHEETN
-733 AYYVAFTRAELGLVV
+733 VYYVAFTRAELGLVV
-748 VAKDKDQ
+748 VAKDK
-755 KKDKKKDKEESK
+755 
-767 NKGMHEKLDLK
+767 KGMHEKLDLA

-786 PVIASKKE
+786 PVISSQKE
-794 PSNASVLIK
+794 PLIKSVVIK
-803 PHAYGEQV
+803 PHAYGEQI
-811 QEIEEEPDSDYEKN
+811 QEIEEEPSDYEKN

-839 GLEYQYAYRIPKK
+839 GLEYQYAYNIPKK
-852 SVLEYLNYHYGF
+852 SVLEYLNYHHGF
-864 YGLDHQALEE
+864 YGLDYQALEE
-874 SLELFENDAEIQ
+874 SLELFENDAKIQ
-886 ALFKNLALKGEVAFL
+886 ALFKDLALKGEVAFL
-901 SRGVV
+901 FEGVV

-939 SHYAEFLQTQA
+939 SHYAAFLQTQA

>member
-1 MDTNRQCMALKASA
+1 MDTKRQCMALKASA

-63 LQKENLES
+63 LQKENLENEKE
-71 KEKSHKE
+71 KEKSQ

-86 KYHLDPSLV
+86 KYRLDPSLV

-132 LSANFEVNEDTEA
+132 LSANFEVNEDTKA
-145 HQQQLDERFLSAL
+145 HQQRLNASFLSAL
-158 NSEQLEELSVF
+158 NNKQLEELSVF
-169 ITQCLSHN
+169 IAQCLSYD
-177 SYTSNSILKLLRSL
+177 SYTSDSILERLRFL
-191 RNKLYL
+191 KNKLYL
-197 FDPNKREPAFDEEGF
+197 FDPNKKESAFDEEGF
-212 LEKPRNLNKQI
+212 LEKLRSLNQQI
-223 QSTEIASD
+223 QSVETASD
-231 SAKKAIKC
+231 TVKKAIKC

-249 LTWLKKKSEYNFFK
+249 LTWLKKKGEYRDFK
-263 KLKNEIPTLESECEA
+263 KIKDEIPTLESECEE
-278 IENDLKSYY
+278 IENDLKRYY
-287 EARETALFKKFPKFI
+287 EARESALFKKFPKFI
-302 QLYDK
+302 QLYDR
-307 AISKIQ
+307 ATSKIQ
-313 ALDFDAIKDKVHALL
+313 ALDFDAIKDRVHALL
-328 SGYEEVPAE
+328 NGYEEMPAE
-337 FFYFRLDSKIA
+337 FFYFRLDSRIA

-389 GDVKQSIYAFRGGFS
+389 GDVKQSIYGFRGSFS

-413 FYHDNLEF
+413 FYHDNLQF
-421 NHRSSPLIIHY
+421 NHRSSPLIINY

-441 QNSSTTYLEQKYP
+441 QNSPTAYLEQKYP
-454 ETSRNKHATD
+454 KASSNKHAKD
-464 GYVKVSLVANEREL
+464 GYVKVSLVADERGL
-478 LLEQISQEAKN
+478 LLK
-489 LLEHGKELL
+489 
-498 LEQILQEAKNLLE
+498 QILQEAKNLLE
-511 HGIEPKDITI
+511 YRIEPKDITL
-521 LCATNKDALEI
+521 LCTTNDDALEI
-532 KNYLQENLS
+532 KNYLQKNLS
-541 EIRPS
+541 AIRPS
-546 TESSAQLSQ
+546 TESSAKLSQ

-569 LAEEEYKPFYKHSVL
+569 LAEEPYKPFYKHSVL
-584 KLAGYLHDDAIALF
+584 KLAGYLHDDAIALA

-621 TECAQICLELALGCE
+621 TECAQICLELAVGCE
-636 DADEFL
+636 DANEFL
-642 EKLEAKKI
+642 KKLEAKEI
-650 ASFNSK
+650 ASFK
-656 GAQIMTIH
+656 AEGAQIMTIH

-672 YVIVCERLGKPNN
+672 YVIVCERLGKPKTNN
-685 ESDKFLEEYNGTE
+685 SNQFLEEYSGTE
-698 LVCLYY
+698 LLRLYY

-716 ARALEKE
+716 ARALDKE
-723 KAAKDHEEIN
+723 EAAKNHEETN
-733 AYYVAFTRAELGLVV
+733 VYYVAFTRAELGLIV

-755 KKDKKKDKEESK
+755 KKDKKESK
-767 NKGMHEKLDLK
+767 NKGMREKLDLV
-778 PLEEGEIA
+778 PLEEGTIA
-786 PVIASKKE
+786 PVISSQKE
-794 PSNASVLIK
+794 PSSASVVIK

-811 QEIEEEPDSDYEKN
+811 QEIEEEPSDYEKN
-825 NDQEAINFGIALHK
+825 NDQEAIHFGIALHK

-852 SVLEYLNYHYGF
+852 SVLEYLNYHHGF
-864 YGLDHQALEE
+864 YGLDYQALEE
-874 SLELFENDAEIQ
+874 SLELFENDAKIQ

-901 SRGVV
+901 FEGVV
-906 SRIDVLLWDKGQNL
+906 SRIDVLLWDEGQNL

-939 SHYAEFLQTQA
+939 SHYAAFLQTQA

>member
-1 MDTNRQCMALKASA
+1 MALKASA
-15 GSGKTFALSVRFLAL
+15 GSGKTFALSARFLAL

-71 KEKSHKE
+71 EEKEKSQ

-86 KYHLDPSLV
+86 KYHLNPDLV
-95 QNSAQKIYQRFL
+95 RNSAQKIYQRFL
-107 NAEIRISTIDA
+107 NAEVRISTIDA

-132 LSANFEVNEDTEA
+132 LSANFEVNEDTKA
-145 HQQQLDERFLSAL
+145 HQQQLNEGFLSAL
-158 NSEQLEELSVF
+158 NNEQLEELSVF
-169 ITQCLSHN
+169 IAQCLSYD
-177 SYTSNSILKLLRSL
+177 SYTSDSTLERLRFLK
-191 RNKLYL
+191 NKLYL
-197 FDPNKREPAFDEEGF
+197 FDPNKKEPAFDEEGF
-212 LEKPRNLNKQI
+212 LEKLRSLNEQI
-223 QSTEIASD
+223 QSIETASD
-231 SAKKAIKC
+231 RAKTAIKC
-239 DDFRGFLNSS
+239 DSFRGFLNSS
-249 LTWLKKKSEYNFFK
+249 LTWLEKKSEYIYFK
-263 KLKNEIPTLESECEA
+263 KLKNEIPTLESECEE
-278 IENDLKSYY
+278 IENDLKRYY
-287 EARETALFKKFPKFI
+287 EARETAIFKKFPKFI

-307 AISKIQ
+307 ATSKIQ

-328 SGYEEVPAE
+328 NGYEEMPAE

-389 GDVKQSIYAFRGGFS
+389 GDVKQSIYAFRGSFS
-404 SLFESVSKD
+404 SLFESVAKD
-413 FYHDNLEF
+413 FYHDNLQF
-421 NHRSSPLIIHY
+421 NHRSSPLIINY

-441 QNSSTTYLEQKYP
+441 QNSPTAYLEQKYP
-454 ETSRNKHATD
+454 KASSNKHARD
-464 GYVKVSLVANEREL
+464 GYVKVSLVADER
-478 LLEQISQEAKN
+478 
-489 LLEHGKELL
+489 ELL
-498 LEQILQEAKNLLE
+498 LEQILQEAQNLLE
-511 HGIEPKDITI
+511 HRIDPKDITI
-521 LCATNKDALEI
+521 LCATNDDALEI

-541 EIRPS
+541 AIRSS
-546 TESSAQLSQ
+546 TESSANLSQ
-555 FVESKIIKNALEYA
+555 FVESKIIKNALKYA
-569 LAEEEYKPFYKHSVL
+569 LAEEPYKPFYKHSVL
-584 KLAGYLHDDAIALF
+584 KLAGYLHDDAIALA

-621 TECAQICLELALGCE
+621 GECAQICLELAVGCE
-636 DADEFL
+636 DAGGFL

-650 ASFNSK
+650 ASFNLK

-672 YVIVCERLGKPNN
+672 YVIVCERLGKPKSNN
-685 ESDKFLEEYNGTE
+685 SNQFLEEYNGTE
-698 LVCLYY
+698 LVHLYY

-716 ARALEKE
+716 ARALDKE
-723 KAAKDHEEIN
+723 EAAKDHEETN
-733 AYYVAFTRAELGLVV
+733 VYYVAFTRAELGLII

-755 KKDKKKDKEESK
+755 KKDKKESKKESK
-767 NKGMHEKLDLK
+767 NKGMREQLDLA
-778 PLEEGEIA
+778 PLEEGEIM
-786 PVIASKKE
+786 PVISPQKE
-794 PSNASVLIK
+794 PLITSVVIK

-811 QEIEEEPDSDYEKN
+811 QEIEEEPSDYEKN

-839 GLEYQYAYRIPKK
+839 GLEYQYAYNIPKK
-852 SVLEYLNYHYGF
+852 SVLEYLNYHHGF

-886 ALFKNLALKGEVAFL
+886 ALFKNYTLKGEAAFL
-901 SRGVV
+901 FEGVV
-906 SRIDVLLWDKGQNL
+906 SRIDVLLWDRGQNL

-939 SHYAEFLQTQA
+939 SHYAAFLKTQA

>member
-1 MDTNRQCMALKASA
+1 MDTKRQCMALKASA

-63 LQKENLES
+63 LQKENLEDEKE
-71 KEKSHKE
+71 KEKSQ

-86 KYHLDPSLV
+86 KYRLDPSFV
-95 QNSAQKIYQRFL
+95 QNSAPKIYQRFL

-132 LSANFEVNEDTEA
+132 LSANFEVNEDTNA
-145 HQQQLDERFLSAL
+145 HQQQLNEIFLSAL
-158 NSEQLEELSVF
+158 NGEQLEELSVF
-169 ITQCLSHN
+169 ITQCLSYD
-177 SYTSNSILKLLRSL
+177 SYTSDSVLERLRFLK
-191 RNKLYL
+191 NKLYL
-197 FDPNKREPAFDEEGF
+197 FDPNKKEPAFDEEGF
-212 LEKPRNLNKQI
+212 LEKLRNLNRQI
-223 QSTEIASD
+223 QSVETASNE
-231 SAKKAIKC
+231 AKKAIKC

-249 LTWLKKKSEYNFFK
+249 LTWLEKKGEYRYFK
-263 KLKNEIPTLESECEA
+263 KFKDEIPTLESECEE
-278 IENDLKSYY
+278 IENDLKRYY
-287 EARETALFKKFPKFI
+287 EAREIALFKKFPKFI

-307 AISKIQ
+307 ATSKIQ

-328 SGYEEVPAE
+328 NGYEEMPAE

-389 GDVKQSIYAFRGGFS
+389 GDVKQSIYGFRGSFS

-421 NHRSSPLIIHY
+421 NHRSSPLIINY

-441 QNSSTTYLEQKYP
+441 QNSPTAYLEQKYP
-454 ETSRNKHATD
+454 KASSNKHAKD
-464 GYVKVSLVANEREL
+464 GYIKVSLVADEREL
-478 LLEQISQEAKN
+478 LLK
-489 LLEHGKELL
+489 
-498 LEQILQEAKNLLE
+498 QILQEAKNLLE
-511 HGIEPKDITI
+511 HRIDPKDITL
-521 LCATNKDALEI
+521 LCATNDDALEI
-532 KNYLQENLS
+532 KNYLQKNLS
-541 EIRPS
+541 AIRPS
-546 TESSAQLSQ
+546 TESSAKLSQ

-569 LAEEEYKPFYKHSVL
+569 LAEEPYKPFYKHSVL
-584 KLAGYLHDDAIALF
+584 KLAGYLHDDAIALA

-621 TECAQICLELALGCE
+621 GECAQICLELAVGCE
-636 DADEFL
+636 DANEFL
-642 EKLEAKKI
+642 EKLEAKEI
-650 ASFNSK
+650 ASFK
-656 GAQIMTIH
+656 AEGAQIMTIH

-672 YVIVCERLGKPNN
+672 YVIVCERLGKPKTNN
-685 ESDKFLEEYNGTE
+685 SNQFLEEYSGTE
-698 LVCLYY
+698 LLRLYY
-704 RMKNREVVDKDY
+704 RMKNREAVDKDY
-716 ARALEKE
+716 ARALDKE
-723 KAAKDHEEIN
+723 EAAKNHEETN
-733 AYYVAFTRAELGLVV
+733 VYYVAFTRAELGLIV
-748 VAKDKDQ
+748 VAKDK
-755 KKDKKKDKEESK
+755 
-767 NKGMHEKLDLK
+767 KGMREKLDLA
-778 PLEEGEIA
+778 PLEEGTIA
-786 PVIASKKE
+786 PVISPQKE
-794 PSNASVLIK
+794 PSSASVVIK

-811 QEIEEEPDSDYEKN
+811 QEIEEEPSDYEKN

-839 GLEYQYAYRIPKK
+839 GLEYQYAYNIPKK
-852 SVLEYLNYHYGF
+852 SVLEYLNYHHGF
-864 YGLDHQALEE
+864 YGLDYQALEE
-874 SLELFENDAEIQ
+874 SLELFENDAKIQ
-886 ALFKNLALKGEVAFL
+886 ALFKNLALRGEVAFL
-901 SRGVV
+901 FEGVV

-939 SHYAEFLQTQA
+939 SHYAAFLQTQA

>member
-1 MDTNRQCMALKASA
+1 MDTKRQCMALKASA

-63 LQKENLES
+63 LQKENLENEKE
-71 KEKSHKE
+71 KEKSQ

-86 KYHLDPSLV
+86 KYRLDPSFV
-95 QNSAQKIYQRFL
+95 QNRAQEIYQRFL

-132 LSANFEVNEDTEA
+132 LSANFEVNEDTKA
-145 HQQQLDERFLSAL
+145 HQQQLNASFLSAL
-158 NSEQLEELSVF
+158 NNKQLEELSVF
-169 ITQCLSHN
+169 IAQCLSHD
-177 SYTSNSILKLLRSL
+177 SYTSDSVLEWLRFLK
-191 RNKLYL
+191 NKLYL
-197 FDPNKREPAFDEEGF
+197 FDPNKKDPVFNEEGF
-212 LEKPRNLNKQI
+212 LEKLRSLNQQI
-223 QSTEIASD
+223 QNIETASNE
-231 SAKKAIKC
+231 AKKAIKC

-249 LTWLKKKSEYNFFK
+249 LTWLEKKSEYRYFK
-263 KLKNEIPTLESECEA
+263 KFKDEIPTLESECEE
-278 IENDLKSYY
+278 IENDLKRYY
-287 EARETALFKKFPKFI
+287 EAKESALFKKFPKFI
-302 QLYDK
+302 QLYDR
-307 AISKIQ
+307 ATSRIQ

-328 SGYEEVPAE
+328 NGYEEMPAE

-389 GDVKQSIYAFRGGFS
+389 GDVKQSIYGFRGSFS

-413 FYHDNLEF
+413 FYHDNLPF
-421 NHRSSPLIIHY
+421 NHRSSPLIINY

-441 QNSSTTYLEQKYP
+441 QNFPTAYLEQKYP
-454 ETSRNKHATD
+454 KASSNKHARD
-464 GYVKVSLVANEREL
+464 GYVKVSLVADEREL
-478 LLEQISQEAKN
+478 LLEQILQDAKN
-489 LLEHGKELL
+489 LLEHR
-498 LEQILQEAKNLLE
+498 ID
-511 HGIEPKDITI
+511 PKDITI
-521 LCATNKDALEI
+521 LCTRNEDALEI
-532 KNYLQENLS
+532 KNYLQKNLS
-541 EIRPS
+541 AIRPS
-546 TESSAQLSQ
+546 TESSAKLSQ

-569 LAEEEYKPFYKHSVL
+569 LAEEPYKPFYKHSVL
-584 KLAGYLHDDAIALF
+584 KLAGYLHDDAIALA

-612 KVMELFELY
+612 KVMESFELY
-621 TECAQICLELALGCE
+621 TECAQICLELAVGCE
-636 DADEFL
+636 DANEFL
-642 EKLEAKKI
+642 EKLEAKEI
-650 ASFNSK
+650 ASFK
-656 GAQIMTIH
+656 AEGAQIMTIH

-672 YVIVCERLGKPNN
+672 YVIVCERLGKPKTNDSN
-685 ESDKFLEEYNGTE
+685 QFLEEYSGTE
-698 LVCLYY
+698 LTCLYY

-716 ARALEKE
+716 ARALDKE
-723 KAAKDHEEIN
+723 EAAKNHEETN
-733 AYYVAFTRAELGLVV
+733 VYYVAFTRAELGLIV
-748 VAKDKDQ
+748 VAKDK
-755 KKDKKKDKEESK
+755 
-767 NKGMHEKLDLK
+767 KGMREKLDLA
-778 PLEEGEIA
+778 PLEEGAIA
-786 PVIASKKE
+786 PVISSQKE
-794 PSNASVLIK
+794 PLIKSVLIK

-811 QEIEEEPDSDYEKN
+811 QEIEEEPSDYEKN
-825 NDQEAINFGIALHK
+825 NDQEAIHFGIALHK

-852 SVLEYLNYHYGF
+852 SVLEYLNYHHGF
-864 YGLDHQALEE
+864 YGLDYQALEE
-874 SLELFENDAEIQ
+874 SLELFENDAKIQ
-886 ALFKNLALKGEVAFL
+886 ALFKNLALRGEVAFL
-901 SRGVV
+901 FEGVV

-939 SHYAEFLQTQA
+939 SHYAAFLQTQA

>member
-1 MDTNRQCMALKASA
+1 MDTKRQCMALKASA

-63 LQKENLES
+63 LQKENLEDEKE
-71 KEKSHKE
+71 KEKSQ

-86 KYHLDPSLV
+86 KYRLDPSFV

-132 LSANFEVNEDTEA
+132 LSANFEVNEDTKA
-145 HQQQLDERFLSAL
+145 HQQRLNASFLSTLDNKQL
-158 NSEQLEELSVF
+158 NELSVF
-169 ITQCLSHN
+169 IAQCLSYD
-177 SYTSNSILKLLRSL
+177 SYTSDSILEWLHFLK
-191 RNKLYL
+191 NKLYL
-197 FDPNKREPAFDEEGF
+197 FDPNKKDPVFDEEGF
-212 LEKPRNLNKQI
+212 LEKLRSLNQQI
-223 QSTEIASD
+223 QSVETASNE
-231 SAKKAIKC
+231 AKKAIKC

-249 LTWLKKKSEYNFFK
+249 LTWLEKKGEYRYFK
-263 KLKNEIPTLESECEA
+263 KFKDEIPTLESECEE
-278 IENDLKSYY
+278 IENDLKRYY
-287 EARETALFKKFPKFI
+287 EARESALFKKFPKFI

-307 AISKIQ
+307 ATSKIQ

-328 SGYEEVPAE
+328 NGYEEMPAE
-337 FFYFRLDSKIA
+337 FFYFRLDSRIA

-365 LAPFIDEIK
+365 LVPFIDEIK

-389 GDVKQSIYAFRGGFS
+389 GDVKQSIYGFRGSFS

-421 NHRSSPLIIHY
+421 NHRSSPLIINY

-441 QNSSTTYLEQKYP
+441 QNSPTAYWEQKYP
-454 ETSRNKHATD
+454 KASSNKHAKD
-464 GYVKVSLVANEREL
+464 GYVKVSLVADEREL
-478 LLEQISQEAKN
+478 LLK
-489 LLEHGKELL
+489 
-498 LEQILQEAKNLLE
+498 QILQEAKNLLE
-511 HGIEPKDITI
+511 HRIEPKDITL
-521 LCATNKDALEI
+521 LCATNDDALEI
-532 KNYLQENLS
+532 KNYLQKNLS
-541 EIRPS
+541 AIRPS
-546 TESSAQLSQ
+546 TESSAKLSQ

-569 LAEEEYKPFYKHSVL
+569 LAEEPYKPFYKHSVL
-584 KLAGYLHDDAIALF
+584 KLAGYLHDDAIALA

-621 TECAQICLELALGCE
+621 TECAQICLELAVGCE
-636 DADEFL
+636 DANEFL
-642 EKLEAKKI
+642 EKLEAKEI
-650 ASFNSK
+650 ASFK
-656 GAQIMTIH
+656 AEGAQIMTIH

-672 YVIVCERLGKPNN
+672 YVIVCERLGKSKSNN
-685 ESDKFLEEYNGTE
+685 SNQFLEEYSGTE
-698 LVCLYY
+698 LTHLYY

-716 ARALEKE
+716 ARVLDKE
-723 KAAKDHEEIN
+723 QAAKNHEETN
-733 AYYVAFTRAELGLVV
+733 VYYVAFTRAELGLIV
-748 VAKDKDQ
+748 VAKDKNQ
-755 KKDKKKDKEESK
+755 KKDKKESK
-767 NKGMHEKLDLK
+767 NKGMREKLDLA
-778 PLEEGEIA
+778 PLEEGTIV
-786 PVIASKKE
+786 PVISSQKE
-794 PSNASVLIK
+794 PSSASVLIK

-811 QEIEEEPDSDYEKN
+811 QEIEEEPSDYEKN

-852 SVLEYLNYHYGF
+852 SVLEYLNYHHGF

-874 SLELFENDAEIQ
+874 SLELFENDAKIQ

-901 SRGVV
+901 FEGVV

-931 QQSHKAQV
+931 QQSHKVQV
-939 SHYAEFLQTQA
+939 SHYAAFLQTQA

>member
-1 MDTNRQCMALKASA
+1 MDTKRQCMALKASA

-63 LQKENLES
+63 LQKENLEDEKE
-71 KEKSHKE
+71 KEKSQ

-86 KYHLDPSLV
+86 KYRLDPSLV

-132 LSANFEVNEDTEA
+132 LSANFEVNEDTKA
-145 HQQQLDERFLSAL
+145 HQQQLNESFLSAL
-158 NSEQLEELSVF
+158 NGEQLEELSVF
-169 ITQCLSHN
+169 IAQCLSYD
-177 SYTSNSILKLLRSL
+177 SYTSDSILERLRFL
-191 RNKLYL
+191 KNKLYL
-197 FDPNKREPAFDEEGF
+197 FDPNKKEPAFDEEGF
-212 LEKPRNLNKQI
+212 LEKLRSLNQQI
-223 QSTEIASD
+223 QSIETASD
-231 SAKKAIKC
+231 RAKIAIKC

-249 LTWLKKKSEYNFFK
+249 LTWLEKKSEYIYFK
-263 KLKNEIPTLESECEA
+263 KLKDEIPTLESECEE
-278 IENDLKSYY
+278 IENDLKRYY
-287 EARETALFKKFPKFI
+287 EARESALFKKFPKFI

-307 AISKIQ
+307 ATSKIQ

-328 SGYEEVPAE
+328 NGYEEMPAE
-337 FFYFRLDSKIA
+337 FFYFRLDSKIV

-382 HRSVFFV
+382 QRSVFFV
-389 GDVKQSIYAFRGGFS
+389 GDVKQSIYAFRGSFS

-421 NHRSSPLIIHY
+421 NHRSSPLIINY
-432 VNTIFKKAY
+432 VNIIFKKAY
-441 QNSSTTYLEQKYP
+441 QNSPTAYLEQKYP
-454 ETSRNKHATD
+454 KASSNKHARD
-464 GYVKVSLVANEREL
+464 GYVKVSLVADEREL
-478 LLEQISQEAKN
+478 LLK
-489 LLEHGKELL
+489 
-498 LEQILQEAKNLLE
+498 QILQEAKNLLE
-511 HGIEPKDITI
+511 HRIEPKDITL
-521 LCATNKDALEI
+521 LCATNDDALEI
-532 KNYLQENLS
+532 KNYLQKNLS
-541 EIRPS
+541 TIRPS
-546 TESSAQLSQ
+546 TESSAKLSQ

-569 LAEEEYKPFYKHSVL
+569 LAEEPYKPFYKHSVL
-584 KLAGYLHDDAIALF
+584 KLAGYLHDDAIALA

-612 KVMELFELY
+612 KVMEWFELY
-621 TECAQICLELALGCE
+621 GECAQICLELAVGCE
-636 DADEFL
+636 DANEFL
-642 EKLEAKKI
+642 EKLEVKEI
-650 ASFNSK
+650 ASFK
-656 GAQIMTIH
+656 AEGAQIMTIH

-672 YVIVCERLGKPNN
+672 YVIVCERLGKPKSNN
-685 ESDKFLEEYNGTE
+685 SNQFLEEYDGTE
-698 LVCLYY
+698 LLRLYY

-716 ARALEKE
+716 ARALDKE
-723 KAAKDHEEIN
+723 EAAKDHEETN
-733 AYYVAFTRAELGLVV
+733 VYYVAFTRAELGLIV

-755 KKDKKKDKEESK
+755 KKDKKESK
-767 NKGMHEKLDLK
+767 NKGMREKLDLAS
-778 PLEEGEIA
+778 LEEGEIV
-786 PVIASKKE
+786 PVISSQKE
-794 PSNASVLIK
+794 PLIKSVVIK

-811 QEIEEEPDSDYEKN
+811 QEIEEEPSDYEKN

-852 SVLEYLNYHYGF
+852 SVLEYLNYHHGF
-864 YGLDHQALEE
+864 YGLDYQALEE
-874 SLELFENDAEIQ
+874 SLELFENDAKIQ
-886 ALFKNLALKGEVAFL
+886 ALFKNLALRGEVAFL
-901 SRGVV
+901 FEGVV

-939 SHYAEFLQTQA
+939 SHYAAFLQTQA

>member
-1 MDTNRQCMALKASA
+1 MDTKRQCMALKASA

-63 LQKENLES
+63 LQQENLES
-71 KEKSHKE
+71 EKEKSQ

-86 KYHLDPSLV
+86 KYHLDPDLV
-95 QNSAQKIYQRFL
+95 RNSTQKIYQRFL

-145 HQQQLDERFLSAL
+145 HQQQLNKGFLSTL
-158 NSEQLEELSVF
+158 NSEQLEELSAF
-169 ITQCLSHN
+169 IVQCLSHE
-177 SYTSNSILKLLRSL
+177 SYTSDSILERLRFL
-191 RNKLYL
+191 KNKLYL
-197 FDPNKREPAFDEEGF
+197 FNPNKKEPAFDEKSF
-212 LEKPRNLNKQI
+212 LEKLRSLNEQI
-223 QSTEIASD
+223 QSIETASNE
-231 SAKKAIKC
+231 AKKAIKC
-239 DDFRGFLNSS
+239 DSFRGFLNSS
-249 LTWLKKKSEYNFFK
+249 LTWLEKKSEYRYFK
-263 KLKNEIPTLESECEA
+263 KLKNEIPTLESECEE
-278 IENDLKSYY
+278 IENDLKRYY
-287 EARETALFKKFPKFI
+287 EAKETAIFKKFPKFI
-302 QLYDK
+302 QLYDN
-307 AISKIQ
+307 ATSKIQ
-313 ALDFDAIKDKVHALL
+313 ALDFDAIKDKVHVLL
-328 SGYEEVPAE
+328 NGYEEMPAE

-389 GDVKQSIYAFRGGFS
+389 GDVKQSIYAFRGSFS

-421 NHRSSPLIIHY
+421 NHRSAPLIINY

-441 QNSSTTYLEQKYP
+441 QNSPTAYLEQKYP
-454 ETSRNKHATD
+454 KTSQNKHVTE
-464 GYVKVSLVANEREL
+464 GYVKVSLVADDREL
-478 LLEQISQEAKN
+478 LLD
-489 LLEHGKELL
+489 
-498 LEQILQEAKNLLE
+498 QILQEAQNLLD
-511 HGIEPKDITI
+511 HHIDPKDITI

-532 KNYLQENLS
+532 KNYLQERLS
-541 EIRPS
+541 AIRPS
-546 TESSAQLSQ
+546 TESSARLSQ

-569 LAEEEYKPFYKHSVL
+569 LAEEPYKPFYKHSVL
-584 KLAGYLHDDAIALF
+584 KLAGYLHDDVIALP

-621 TECAQICLELALGCE
+621 GEPAQSCLELAVGCE
-636 DADEFL
+636 DADGFL
-642 EKLEAKKI
+642 EKLEAKEI
-650 ASFNSK
+650 ASFNPK
-656 GAQIMTIH
+656 GAQIMTTH

-672 YVIVCERLGKPNN
+672 YVIVCERLGNPKSNHSN
-685 ESDKFLEEYNGTE
+685 QLLEEYNGAE
-698 LVCLYY
+698 LTRLYY

-716 ARALEKE
+716 ARALDKE
-723 KAAKDHEEIN
+723 EAAKDHEEIN
-733 AYYVAFTRAELGLVV
+733 VYYVAFTRAELGLIV
-748 VAKDKDQ
+748 VAKDKKES
-755 KKDKKKDKEESK
+755 KKESK
-767 NKGMHEKLDLK
+767 NKTMREQLDLV
-778 PLEEGEIA
+778 PLEEGEIM
-786 PVIASKKE
+786 PVISPQKE
-794 PSNASVLIK
+794 PLITSTLIK

-839 GLEYQYAYRIPKK
+839 GLEYQYAYNIPKK
-852 SVLEYLNYHYGF
+852 SVLEYLNYHHGF
-864 YGLDHQALEE
+864 YGLDYQALEE

-886 ALFKNLALKGEVAFL
+886 ALFKNLPLKGEVAFL
-901 SRGVV
+901 FQGVV
-906 SRIDVLLWDKGQNL
+906 SRIDVLLWDRGQNL

-939 SHYAEFLQTQA
+939 SHYAEFLKTQA
-950 PHFKIQAGIIYAHKR
+950 PHFKIQAGIVYAHKR

>member
-1 MDTNRQCMALKASA
+1 MDTKRQCMALKASA

-71 KEKSHKE
+71 EEKEKSQ

-86 KYHLDPSLV
+86 KYRLDPDLV
-95 QNSAQKIYQRFL
+95 RNSAPKIYQRFL

-132 LSANFEVNEDTEA
+132 LSANFEVNEDTKA
-145 HQQQLDERFLSAL
+145 HQQQLNESFLSAL
-158 NSEQLEELSVF
+158 NGEQLEKLSVF
-169 ITQCLSHN
+169 IAQCLSYD
-177 SYTSNSILKLLRSL
+177 SYTSDSILERLRFL
-191 RNKLYL
+191 KNKLYL
-197 FDPNKREPAFDEEGF
+197 FDSNEKEPAFDEEGF
-212 LEKPRNLNKQI
+212 LEKLRSLNQQI
-223 QSTEIASD
+223 QSIETASNT
-231 SAKKAIKC
+231 AKKAIKC

-249 LTWLKKKSEYNFFK
+249 LTWLEKKSEYRDFK
-263 KLKNEIPTLESECEA
+263 KLKNEIPTLESECEE
-278 IENDLKSYY
+278 IENDLKRYY
-287 EARETALFKKFPKFI
+287 EARESALFKKFPKFI

-307 AISKIQ
+307 ATSKIQ
-313 ALDFDAIKDKVHALL
+313 ALDFDAIKDKVHVLL
-328 SGYEEVPAE
+328 NGYEEMPAE

-389 GDVKQSIYAFRGGFS
+389 GDVKQSIYAFRGSFS

-413 FYHDNLEF
+413 FYHDNLQF
-421 NHRSSPLIIHY
+421 NHRSAPLIINY

-441 QNSSTTYLEQKYP
+441 QNSPTAYLEQKYP
-454 ETSRNKHATD
+454 KASNNKHARD
-464 GYVKVSLVANEREL
+464 GYVKVSLVADER
-478 LLEQISQEAKN
+478 
-489 LLEHGKELL
+489 ELL

-511 HGIEPKDITI
+511 HRIEPKDITI
-521 LCATNKDALEI
+521 LCATNDDALEI
-532 KNYLQENLS
+532 KNYLQERLS
-541 EIRPS
+541 AIHPS
-546 TESSAQLSQ
+546 TESSAKLSQ
-555 FVESKIIKNALEYA
+555 FVESKIIKHALEYA
-569 LAEEEYKPFYKHSVL
+569 LAEEPYKPFYKHSVL
-584 KLAGYLHDDAIALF
+584 KLAGYLHDDVIALP

-621 TECAQICLELALGCE
+621 GEPVQSCLELAVGCE
-636 DADEFL
+636 DADGFL
-642 EKLEAKKI
+642 EKLEAKAI
-650 ASFNSK
+650 ASFNLK

-672 YVIVCERLGKPNN
+672 YVIVCERLGKPKSNN
-685 ESDKFLEEYNGTE
+685 SNQFLEEYNGAE
-698 LVCLYY
+698 LTHLYY

-716 ARALEKE
+716 ARALDKE
-723 KAAKDHEEIN
+723 EAAKDHEETN
-733 AYYVAFTRAELGLVV
+733 VYYVAFTRAELGLIV
-748 VAKDKDQ
+748 VAKDKKES
-755 KKDKKKDKEESK
+755 KKESK
-767 NKGMHEKLDLK
+767 NKGMREKLDLV
-778 PLEEGEIA
+778 PLEEGTIA
-786 PVIASKKE
+786 PVISSQKE
-794 PSNASVLIK
+794 PLIASVVIK

-811 QEIEEEPDSDYEKN
+811 QEIEEEPSDYEKN

-839 GLEYQYAYRIPKK
+839 GLEYQYAYNIPKK
-852 SVLEYLNYHYGF
+852 SVLEYLNYHHGF
-864 YGLDHQALEE
+864 YGLDYQALEE

-886 ALFKNLALKGEVAFL
+886 ALFKNYALRGEAAFL
-901 SRGVV
+901 FEGVV

-939 SHYAEFLQTQA
+939 FHYAEFLQTQA

>member
-1 MDTNRQCMALKASA
+1 MDTKRQCMALKASA

-71 KEKSHKE
+71 EKEKSQ

-86 KYHLDPSLV
+86 KYRLDPSFV
-95 QNSAQKIYQRFL
+95 QNSAPKIYQRFL

-132 LSANFEVNEDTEA
+132 LSANFEVNEDTKA
-145 HQQQLDERFLSAL
+145 HQQQLDESFLSAL
-158 NSEQLEELSVF
+158 NGGQLEELSVF
-169 ITQCLSHN
+169 IAQCLSHN
-177 SYTSNSILKLLRSL
+177 SYTSDSILERLRFL
-191 RNKLYL
+191 KNKLYL
-197 FDPNKREPAFDEEGF
+197 FDSNKKELAFDEEGF
-212 LEKPRNLNKQI
+212 LEKLRSLNQQI
-223 QSTEIASD
+223 QSVETASNE
-231 SAKKAIKC
+231 AKKAIKC

-249 LTWLKKKSEYNFFK
+249 LTWLKKKSEYRDFK
-263 KLKNEIPTLESECEA
+263 KLKNEIPTLESECEE
-278 IENDLKSYY
+278 IENDLKRYY
-287 EARETALFKKFPKFI
+287 EAKEIALFKKFPKFI
-302 QLYDK
+302 QLYDN
-307 AISKIQ
+307 ATSKIQ

-328 SGYEEVPAE
+328 NGYEEVPAE
-337 FFYFRLDSKIA
+337 FFYFRLDSRIA

-382 HRSVFFV
+382 NRSVFFV
-389 GDVKQSIYAFRGGFS
+389 GDVKQSIYAFRGSFS

-413 FYHDNLEF
+413 FYHDNLQF
-421 NHRSSPLIIHY
+421 NHRSSPLIINY

-441 QNSSTTYLEQKYP
+441 QNSLTAYLEQKYP
-454 ETSRNKHATD
+454 KASQNKHATD

-478 LLEQISQEAKN
+478 LLEQI
-489 LLEHGKELL
+489 
-498 LEQILQEAKNLLE
+498 LQEAKNLLE
-511 HGIEPKDITI
+511 HRIEPKDITI
-521 LCATNKDALEI
+521 LCATNDDALEI

-541 EIRPS
+541 AIRPS
-546 TESSAQLSQ
+546 TESSANLSQ
-555 FVESKIIKNALEYA
+555 FVESKIIKNALKYA
-569 LAEEEYKPFYKHSVL
+569 LAEEPYKPFYKHSVL
-584 KLAGYLHDDAIALF
+584 KLAGYLHDDAIALP

-621 TECAQICLELALGCE
+621 GEPAQSCLELAVGCE
-636 DADEFL
+636 DADGFL
-642 EKLEAKKI
+642 EKLEAKAI
-650 ASFNSK
+650 TSSHSK

-672 YVIVCERLGKPNN
+672 YVIVCERLGKPKSSHSNQL
-685 ESDKFLEEYNGTE
+685 LEEYNGAE
-698 LVCLYY
+698 LLRLYY
-704 RMKNREVVDKDY
+704 RMKNREAVDKDY
-716 ARALEKE
+716 ARALDKE
-723 KAAKDHEEIN
+723 KAAKENEKTN
-733 AYYVAFTRAELGLVV
+733 VYYVAFTRAELGLIV

-755 KKDKKKDKEESK
+755 KKDQKESKDK
-767 NKGMHEKLDLK
+767 GMREKLDLF
-778 PLEEGEIA
+778 PLEEGTIV
-786 PVIASKKE
+786 PVISSQKE
-794 PSNASVLIK
+794 PLIASVVIK

-811 QEIEEEPDSDYEKN
+811 QEIEEEPSDYEKN

-839 GLEYQYAYRIPKK
+839 GLEYQYAYNIPKK
-852 SVLEYLNYHYGF
+852 SVLEYLNYHHGF

-874 SLELFENDAEIQ
+874 SLELFENDIEIQ
-886 ALFKNLALKGEVAFL
+886 ALFKNLALKGEAAFL
-901 SRGVV
+901 FEGVV

-939 SHYAEFLQTQA
+939 SHYAAFLQTQA

>member
-1 MDTNRQCMALKASA
+1 MDTKRQCMALKASA

-71 KEKSHKE
+71 EKEKSQ

-86 KYHLDPSLV
+86 KYHLNPDLV
-95 QNSAQKIYQRFL
+95 RNSTPKIYQRFL

-132 LSANFEVNEDTEA
+132 LSANFEVNEDTKA
-145 HQQQLDERFLSAL
+145 HQQQLNEGFLSAL
-158 NSEQLEELSVF
+158 NGEQLEELSVF
-169 ITQCLSHN
+169 IAQCLSYDN
-177 SYTSNSILKLLRSL
+177 YTSDSILERLRFL
-191 RNKLYL
+191 KNKLYL
-197 FDPNKREPAFDEEGF
+197 FDLNKKEPAFDEEGF
-212 LEKPRNLNKQI
+212 LEKLRSLNQQI
-223 QSTEIASD
+223 QSIETASD
-231 SAKKAIKC
+231 TAKKAIKC

-249 LTWLKKKSEYNFFK
+249 LTWLKKKSEYCDFK
-263 KLKNEIPTLESECEA
+263 KLKDEIPTLESECEE
-278 IENDLKSYY
+278 IENDLKRYY
-287 EARETALFKKFPKFI
+287 EARETAIFKKFPKFI
-302 QLYDK
+302 QLYDN
-307 AISKIQ
+307 ATSKIQ

-328 SGYEEVPAE
+328 NGYEELPAE
-337 FFYFRLDSKIA
+337 FFYFRLDSKIV

-382 HRSVFFV
+382 QRSVFFV
-389 GDVKQSIYAFRGGFS
+389 GDVKQSIYAFRGSFS
-404 SLFESVSKD
+404 SLFESVAKD
-413 FYHDNLEF
+413 FYHDNLQF
-421 NHRSSPLIIHY
+421 NHRSSPLIINY

-441 QNSSTTYLEQKYP
+441 QNSPTAYLEQKYP
-454 ETSRNKHATD
+454 KASNNKHVTD
-464 GYVKVSLVANEREL
+464 GYVKVSLVADE
-478 LLEQISQEAKN
+478 
-489 LLEHGKELL
+489 KELL
-498 LEQILQEAKNLLE
+498 LEQILQEAQNLLE
-511 HGIEPKDITI
+511 HRIEPKDITI
-521 LCATNKDALEI
+521 LCATNADALEI
-532 KNYLQENLS
+532 KNYLQQNLS
-541 EIRPS
+541 AIRPS
-546 TESSAQLSQ
+546 TESSANLSQ

-569 LAEEEYKPFYKHSVL
+569 LAEEPYKPFYKHSVL
-584 KLAGYLHDDAIALF
+584 KLAGYLHDDAITLA

-621 TECAQICLELALGCE
+621 GECAQICLELAVGCE
-636 DADEFL
+636 DANEFL

-650 ASFNSK
+650 ASFNLK

-672 YVIVCERLGKPNN
+672 YVIVCERLGKPKSNN
-685 ESDKFLEEYNGTE
+685 SNQFLEEYNGAE
-698 LVCLYY
+698 LLRLYY

-716 ARALEKE
+716 ARALDKE
-723 KAAKDHEEIN
+723 EAAKDHEETN
-733 AYYVAFTRAELGLVV
+733 VYYVAFTRAELGLII
-748 VAKDKDQ
+748 VAKDKKES
-755 KKDKKKDKEESK
+755 KKESK
-767 NKGMHEKLDLK
+767 NKKMREKLDLA
-778 PLEEGEIA
+778 PLEEGEIM
-786 PVIASKKE
+786 PVISPQKE
-794 PSNASVLIK
+794 PLITSALIK

-811 QEIEEEPDSDYEKN
+811 QEIEEEPSDYEKN

-839 GLEYQYAYRIPKK
+839 GLEYQYAYNIPKK
-852 SVLEYLNYHYGF
+852 SVLEYLNYHHGF
-864 YGLDHQALEE
+864 YGLDYQALEE

-886 ALFKNLALKGEVAFL
+886 VLFKNYALRGEAAFL
-901 SRGVV
+901 FEGVV
-906 SRIDVLLWDKGQNL
+906 SRIDVLLWDRGQNL

-939 SHYAEFLQTQA
+939 SHYAEFLKTQA

>member
-1 MDTNRQCMALKASA
+1 MALKASA

-63 LQKENLES
+63 LQKENLENE
-71 KEKSHKE
+71 KEKSQ

-86 KYHLDPSLV
+86 KYHLKPDLV
-95 QNSAQKIYQRFL
+95 RNNAPKIYQRFL

-132 LSANFEVNEDTEA
+132 LSANFEVNEDTKA
-145 HQQQLDERFLSAL
+145 HQQQLNEGFLSAL
-158 NSEQLEELSVF
+158 NGEQLEELSVF
-169 ITQCLSHN
+169 IAQCLSYDN
-177 SYTSNSILKLLRSL
+177 YTSDSILERLRFL
-191 RNKLYL
+191 KNKLYL
-197 FDPNKREPAFDEEGF
+197 FDPNKKEPAFDEEGF
-212 LEKPRNLNKQI
+212 LEKLRSLNQQI
-223 QSTEIASD
+223 QSIETASD
-231 SAKKAIKC
+231 RAKTAIKC
-239 DDFRGFLNSS
+239 DSFRGFLNSS
-249 LTWLKKKSEYNFFK
+249 LTWLEKKSEYQSFK
-263 KLKNEIPTLESECEA
+263 KLKSEIPTLESECEE
-278 IENDLKSYY
+278 IENDLKRYY
-287 EARETALFKKFPKFI
+287 EAKETAIFKKFPKFI

-307 AISKIQ
+307 ATSKIQ

-328 SGYEEVPAE
+328 NGYEEMPAE

-389 GDVKQSIYAFRGGFS
+389 GDVKQSIYAFRGSFS
-404 SLFESVSKD
+404 SLFESVAKD
-413 FYHDNLEF
+413 FYHDNLQF
-421 NHRSSPLIIHY
+421 NHRSAPLIINY

-441 QNSSTTYLEQKYP
+441 QNSPTAYLEQKYP
-454 ETSRNKHATD
+454 KTSQNKHATD
-464 GYVKVSLVANEREL
+464 GYVKVSLVADGR
-478 LLEQISQEAKN
+478 
-489 LLEHGKELL
+489 ELL

-511 HGIEPKDITI
+511 HRIEPKDITI
-521 LCATNKDALEI
+521 LCATNDDALEI

-541 EIRPS
+541 AIHPS
-546 TESSAQLSQ
+546 TESSARLSQ

-569 LAEEEYKPFYKHSVL
+569 LAEEPYKPFYKHSVL
-584 KLAGYLHDDAIALF
+584 KLAGYLHDDAIALV
-598 GFNPKKES
+598 GFDPKKES

-621 TECAQICLELALGCE
+621 GECAQICLELAVGCE
-636 DADEFL
+636 DANEFL

-650 ASFNSK
+650 ASFNLK

-672 YVIVCERLGKPNN
+672 YVIVCERLGKPKSNN
-685 ESDKFLEEYNGTE
+685 SNQFLEEYNGAE
-698 LVCLYY
+698 LLRLYY

-716 ARALEKE
+716 ARALDKE
-723 KAAKDHEEIN
+723 EAAKDYEETN
-733 AYYVAFTRAELGLVV
+733 VYYVAFTRAELGLVV
-748 VAKDKDQ
+748 VAKDKKES
-755 KKDKKKDKEESK
+755 KKESK
-767 NKGMHEKLDLK
+767 NKTMHKKLDLA
-778 PLEEGEIA
+778 PLEEGEIM
-786 PVIASKKE
+786 PVISPQKE
-794 PSNASVLIK
+794 PLITSTLIK

-811 QEIEEEPDSDYEKN
+811 QEIEEEPSDYEKN

-839 GLEYQYAYRIPKK
+839 GLEYQYAYNIPKK
-852 SVLEYLNYHYGF
+852 SVLEYLNYHHGF

-886 ALFKNLALKGEVAFL
+886 ALFKNHALRGEAAFL
-901 SRGVV
+901 FQGVV

-920 YVLDYKSSQNY
+920 CVLDYKSSQNY

-939 SHYAEFLQTQA
+939 SHYAEFLKTQA

>member
-1 MDTNRQCMALKASA
+1 MDTKRQCMALKASA

-63 LQKENLES
+63 LQKESLENEKE
-71 KEKSHKE
+71 KEKSQ

-86 KYHLDPSLV
+86 KYRLDPSFV

-132 LSANFEVNEDTEA
+132 LSANFEVNEDTKA
-145 HQQQLDERFLSAL
+145 HQQQLNASFLSAL
-158 NSEQLEELSVF
+158 NNKQLEELSVF
-169 ITQCLSHN
+169 IAQCLSYDN
-177 SYTSNSILKLLRSL
+177 YTSDSILERLRFL
-191 RNKLYL
+191 KNKLYL
-197 FDPNKREPAFDEEGF
+197 FDSNEKEPAFDEEGF
-212 LEKPRNLNKQI
+212 LEKLRSLNQQI
-223 QSTEIASD
+223 QSIETASNE
-231 SAKKAIKC
+231 AKKAIKC

-249 LTWLKKKSEYNFFK
+249 LTWLEKKSEYRYFK
-263 KLKNEIPTLESECEA
+263 KFKDEIPTLESECEE
-278 IENDLKSYY
+278 IENDLKRYY
-287 EARETALFKKFPKFI
+287 EARESALFKKFPKFI

-307 AISKIQ
+307 ATSKIQ

-328 SGYEEVPAE
+328 NGYEEMPAE

-382 HRSVFFV
+382 QRSVFFV
-389 GDVKQSIYAFRGGFS
+389 GDVKQSIYGFRGSFS

-421 NHRSSPLIIHY
+421 NHRSSPLIINY

-441 QNSSTTYLEQKYP
+441 QNSPTAYLEQKYP
-454 ETSRNKHATD
+454 KASSNKHVKD
-464 GYVKVSLVANEREL
+464 GYVKVSLVADER
-478 LLEQISQEAKN
+478 
-489 LLEHGKELL
+489 ELL

-511 HGIEPKDITI
+511 HGIDPKDITI
-521 LCATNKDALEI
+521 LCATNDDALEI

-541 EIRPS
+541 TIRPS
-546 TESSAQLSQ
+546 TESSAKLSQ

-569 LAEEEYKPFYKHSVL
+569 LAEEPYKPFYKHSVL
-584 KLAGYLHDDAIALF
+584 KLAGYLHDDAIALA

-621 TECAQICLELALGCE
+621 GECAQICLELAVGCE
-636 DADEFL
+636 DANEFL
-642 EKLEAKKI
+642 EKLEAKEI
-650 ASFNSK
+650 ASFKAK

-672 YVIVCERLGKPNN
+672 YVIVCERLGKPKTNN
-685 ESDKFLEEYNGTE
+685 SNQFLEEYSGTE
-698 LVCLYY
+698 LTRLYY

-716 ARALEKE
+716 ARALDKE
-723 KAAKDHEEIN
+723 EAAKDHEETN
-733 AYYVAFTRAELGLVV
+733 VYYVAFTRAELGLIV
-748 VAKDKDQ
+748 VAKDK
-755 KKDKKKDKEESK
+755 
-767 NKGMHEKLDLK
+767 KGMCEKLDLA
-778 PLEEGEIA
+778 PLEEGTIA
-786 PVIASKKE
+786 PVISSQKE
-794 PSNASVLIK
+794 PLTPSAVIK

-811 QEIEEEPDSDYEKN
+811 QEIEEEPSDYEKN

-852 SVLEYLNYHYGF
+852 SVLEYLNYHHGF
-864 YGLDHQALEE
+864 YGLDYQALEE

-886 ALFKNLALKGEVAFL
+886 ALFKNLALRGEVAFL
-901 SRGVV
+901 FEGVV

-939 SHYAEFLQTQA
+939 SHYAAFLQTQA

>member
-1 MDTNRQCMALKASA
+1 MDTKRQCMALKASA

-63 LQKENLES
+63 LQKENLENEKE
-71 KEKSHKE
+71 KEKSQ

-86 KYHLDPSLV
+86 KYRLNPSFV
-95 QNSAQKIYQRFL
+95 QNRAQEIYQRFL

-132 LSANFEVNEDTEA
+132 LSANFEVNEDTKA
-145 HQQQLDERFLSAL
+145 HQQQLNASFLSAL
-158 NSEQLEELSVF
+158 NNEQLEELSVF
-169 ITQCLSHN
+169 ITQCLSYD
-177 SYTSNSILKLLRSL
+177 SYTSDSILERLRFL
-191 RNKLYL
+191 KNKLYL
-197 FDPNKREPAFDEEGF
+197 FDPNKKEPVFDEEGF
-212 LEKPRNLNKQI
+212 LEKLRSLNKQI
-223 QSTEIASD
+223 QSVETASD
-231 SAKKAIKC
+231 AAKTAIKC

-249 LTWLKKKSEYNFFK
+249 LTWLEKKSEYRYFK
-263 KLKNEIPTLESECEA
+263 KFKDEIPTLESECEE
-278 IENDLKSYY
+278 IENDLKRYY
-287 EARETALFKKFPKFI
+287 EARESALFKKFPKFI
-302 QLYDK
+302 QLYNK
-307 AISKIQ
+307 ATSKIQ

-328 SGYEEVPAE
+328 NGYEEMPAE

-382 HRSVFFV
+382 RRSVFFV
-389 GDVKQSIYAFRGGFS
+389 GDVKQSIYGFRGSFS

-413 FYHDNLEF
+413 FYHDNLPF
-421 NHRSSPLIIHY
+421 NHRSSPLIINY

-441 QNSSTTYLEQKYP
+441 QNSPTAYLEQKYP
-454 ETSRNKHATD
+454 KASSNNHARD
-464 GYVKVSLVANEREL
+464 GYVKVSLVADER
-478 LLEQISQEAKN
+478 
-489 LLEHGKELL
+489 ELL

-511 HGIEPKDITI
+511 HRIEPKDITL
-521 LCATNKDALEI
+521 LCATNDDALGI
-532 KNYLQENLS
+532 KNYLQKNLS
-541 EIRPS
+541 AIHPS
-546 TESSAQLSQ
+546 TESSAKLSQ

-569 LAEEEYKPFYKHSVL
+569 LAEEPYKPFYKHSVL
-584 KLAGYLHDDAIALF
+584 KLAGYLHDDVIALA

-612 KVMELFELY
+612 KVMEWFELY
-621 TECAQICLELALGCE
+621 TECAQICLELAVGCE
-636 DADEFL
+636 DANEFL
-642 EKLEAKKI
+642 EKLEAKEI
-650 ASFNSK
+650 ASFK
-656 GAQIMTIH
+656 AEGAQIMTIH

-672 YVIVCERLGKPNN
+672 YVIVCERLGKPKTNN
-685 ESDKFLEEYNGTE
+685 SNQFLEEYSDTE
-698 LVCLYY
+698 LTRLYY

-716 ARALEKE
+716 ARALDKE
-723 KAAKDHEEIN
+723 EAAKDHEETN
-733 AYYVAFTRAELGLVV
+733 VYYVAFTRAELGLIV

-755 KKDKKKDKEESK
+755 KKDKKESK
-767 NKGMHEKLDLK
+767 NKGMREKLDLF
-778 PLEEGEIA
+778 PLEEGTIA
-786 PVIASKKE
+786 PVISSQEE
-794 PSNASVLIK
+794 PSSASVLIK

-811 QEIEEEPDSDYEKN
+811 QEIERSEEPSDYEKN
-825 NDQEAINFGIALHK
+825 DDQEAIHFGIALHK

-852 SVLEYLNYHYGF
+852 SVLEYLNYHHGF

-874 SLELFENDAEIQ
+874 SLELFENDAKIQ
-886 ALFKNLALKGEVAFL
+886 ALFKNLALRGEVAFL
-901 SRGVV
+901 FEGVV
-906 SRIDVLLWDKGQNL
+906 SRIDVLLWDRGQNL

-931 QQSHKAQV
+931 QQSHKVQV
-939 SHYAEFLQTQA
+939 SHYAAFLQTQA

>member
-1 MDTNRQCMALKASA
+1 MDTKRQCMALKASA

-63 LQKENLES
+63 LQKESLENEKE
-71 KEKSHKE
+71 KEKSQ

-86 KYHLDPSLV
+86 KYRLDPSFV
-95 QNSAQKIYQRFL
+95 QNSAQEIYQRFL

-132 LSANFEVNEDTEA
+132 LSANFEVNEDTKA
-145 HQQQLDERFLSAL
+145 HQQQLNASFLSAL
-158 NSEQLEELSVF
+158 DNKQLEELSVF
-169 ITQCLSHN
+169 IAQCLSYDN
-177 SYTSNSILKLLRSL
+177 YTSDSVLERLRFLK
-191 RNKLYL
+191 NKLYL
-197 FDPNKREPAFDEEGF
+197 FDPNKKESAFDEEGF
-212 LEKPRNLNKQI
+212 LEKLRNLNRQI
-223 QSTEIASD
+223 QSVETASD
-231 SAKKAIKC
+231 TAKKAIKC

-249 LTWLKKKSEYNFFK
+249 LTWLKKKGEYRDFK
-263 KLKNEIPTLESECEA
+263 KIKDEIPTLESECEE
-278 IENDLKSYY
+278 IENDLKRYY
-287 EARETALFKKFPKFI
+287 EVRESALFKKFPKFI
-302 QLYDK
+302 QLYNK
-307 AISKIQ
+307 ATSKIQ

-328 SGYEEVPAE
+328 NGYEEMPAE

-389 GDVKQSIYAFRGGFS
+389 GDVKQSIYGFRGSFS

-421 NHRSSPLIIHY
+421 NHRSSPLIINY

-441 QNSSTTYLEQKYP
+441 QNSPTAYWEQKYP
-454 ETSRNKHATD
+454 KASSNKHARD
-464 GYVKVSLVANEREL
+464 GYVKVSLVADER
-478 LLEQISQEAKN
+478 
-489 LLEHGKELL
+489 ELL

-511 HGIEPKDITI
+511 HRIEPKDITL
-521 LCATNKDALEI
+521 LCATNDDALEI

-541 EIRPS
+541 AIRPS
-546 TESSAQLSQ
+546 TESSAKLSQ

-569 LAEEEYKPFYKHSVL
+569 LAEEPYKPFYKHSVL
-584 KLAGYLHDDAIALF
+584 KLAGYLHDDAIALA

-621 TECAQICLELALGCE
+621 GEPAQICLELAVGCE
-636 DADEFL
+636 DANEFL
-642 EKLEAKKI
+642 EKLEAKEI
-650 ASFNSK
+650 ASFKAK

-672 YVIVCERLGKPNN
+672 YVIVCERLGKPKTNN
-685 ESDKFLEEYNGTE
+685 SNQFLEEYSGTE
-698 LVCLYY
+698 LTRLYY

-716 ARALEKE
+716 ARALDKE
-723 KAAKDHEEIN
+723 EAAKDHEEIN
-733 AYYVAFTRAELGLVV
+733 VYYVAFTRAELGLIV
-748 VAKDKDQ
+748 VAKDK
-755 KKDKKKDKEESK
+755 
-767 NKGMHEKLDLK
+767 KGMREKLDLV
-778 PLEEGEIA
+778 PLEEGEIV
-786 PVIASKKE
+786 PVTSSQKE
-794 PSNASVLIK
+794 PLIKSVVIK

-811 QEIEEEPDSDYEKN
+811 QEIEEEPSDYEKN

-839 GLEYQYAYRIPKK
+839 GLEYQYAYNIPKK
-852 SVLEYLNYHYGF
+852 SVLEYLNYHHGF
-864 YGLDHQALEE
+864 YGLDYQALEE
-874 SLELFENDAEIQ
+874 SLELFENDAKIQ
-886 ALFKNLALKGEVAFL
+886 ALFKNLALRGEVAFL
-901 SRGVV
+901 FEGVV

-939 SHYAEFLQTQA
+939 SHYAAFLQTQA

>member
-1 MDTNRQCMALKASA
+1 MDTKRQCMALKASA

-63 LQKENLES
+63 LQKENLEDEKE
-71 KEKSHKE
+71 KEKSQ

-86 KYHLDPSLV
+86 KYHLNPNLV
-95 QNSAQKIYQRFL
+95 QNSAQNIYQRFL

-132 LSANFEVNEDTEA
+132 LSANFEVNEDTKA
-145 HQQQLDERFLSAL
+145 HQQQLNASFLSAL
-158 NSEQLEELSVF
+158 NGEQLEELSVF
-169 ITQCLSHN
+169 ITQCLSYDN
-177 SYTSNSILKLLRSL
+177 YTSDSILERLRFL
-191 RNKLYL
+191 KNKLYL
-197 FDPNKREPAFDEEGF
+197 FDPNKKEPAFDEEGF
-212 LEKPRNLNKQI
+212 LEKLRSLNQQI
-223 QSTEIASD
+223 QSIETASD
-231 SAKKAIKC
+231 RAKTAIKC

-249 LTWLKKKSEYNFFK
+249 LIWLEKKSEYIYFK
-263 KLKNEIPTLESECEA
+263 KLKDEIPTLESECEE
-278 IENDLKSYY
+278 IENDLKRYY
-287 EARETALFKKFPKFI
+287 EAKESALFKKFPKFI

-307 AISKIQ
+307 ATSKIQ

-328 SGYEEVPAE
+328 NGYEELPAE

-389 GDVKQSIYAFRGGFS
+389 GDAKQSIYAFRGSFS
-404 SLFESVSKD
+404 SLFESVAKD
-413 FYHDNLEF
+413 FYHDNLQF
-421 NHRSSPLIIHY
+421 NHRSSPLIINY

-441 QNSSTTYLEQKYP
+441 QNSPTAYLEQKYP
-454 ETSRNKHATD
+454 KASSNKHARD
-464 GYVKVSLVANEREL
+464 GYVKVSLVADER
-478 LLEQISQEAKN
+478 
-489 LLEHGKELL
+489 ELL

-511 HGIEPKDITI
+511 HRIEPKDITI
-521 LCATNKDALEI
+521 LCATNDDALEI

-541 EIRPS
+541 AIRPS
-546 TESSAQLSQ
+546 TESSAKLSQ

-569 LAEEEYKPFYKHSVL
+569 LAEEPYKPFYKHSVL
-584 KLAGYLHDDAIALF
+584 KLAGYLHDDAIALAS
-598 GFNPKKES
+598 FNPKKES

-621 TECAQICLELALGCE
+621 GECAQICLELAVGCE
-636 DADEFL
+636 DADGFL
-642 EKLEAKKI
+642 EKLEAKAI
-650 ASFNSK
+650 ASFNAK

-672 YVIVCERLGKPNN
+672 YVIVCERLGKPRTNSSN
-685 ESDKFLEEYNGTE
+685 QFLEEYDGTE
-698 LVCLYY
+698 LIRLYY

-716 ARALEKE
+716 ARALDKE
-723 KAAKDHEEIN
+723 EAARENEEIN
-733 AYYVAFTRAELGLVV
+733 VYYVAFTRAELGLIV

-755 KKDKKKDKEESK
+755 KKDKKESK
-767 NKGMHEKLDLK
+767 NKGMHEKLDLF
-778 PLEEGEIA
+778 PLEEGTIA
-786 PVIASKKE
+786 PVISSQKE
-794 PSNASVLIK
+794 PLIPSVLIK
-803 PHAYGEQV
+803 PHVYGEQV
-811 QEIEEEPDSDYEKN
+811 QEIEEEPSDYEKN

-839 GLEYQYAYRIPKK
+839 GLEYQYAYNIPKK
-852 SVLEYLNYHYGF
+852 SVLEYLNYHHGF
-864 YGLDHQALEE
+864 YGLDYQALEE
-874 SLELFENDAEIQ
+874 SLELFENDAKIQ
-886 ALFKNLALKGEVAFL
+886 ALFKNLALRGEVAFL
-901 SRGVV
+901 FEGVV

-939 SHYAEFLQTQA
+939 SHYAEFLKTQA

>member
-1 MDTNRQCMALKASA
+1 MDTKRQCMALKASA

-63 LQKENLES
+63 LQQENLENE
-71 KEKSHKE
+71 KEKSQ

-86 KYHLDPSLV
+86 KYHLNPDLV
-95 QNSAQKIYQRFL
+95 RNSAQKIYQRFL

-132 LSANFEVNEDTEA
+132 LSANFEVNEDTKA
-145 HQQQLDERFLSAL
+145 HQQQLNEGFLSAL
-158 NSEQLEELSVF
+158 NNEQLEELSVF
-169 ITQCLSHN
+169 IAQCLSYD
-177 SYTSNSILKLLRSL
+177 SYTSDSILERLRFL
-191 RNKLYL
+191 KNKLYL
-197 FDPNKREPAFDEEGF
+197 FDPNKKEPAFDEKGF
-212 LEKPRNLNKQI
+212 LEKLRSLNNQI
-223 QSTEIASD
+223 QSIETASD
-231 SAKKAIKC
+231 RAKTAIKC
-239 DDFRGFLNSS
+239 DSFRGFLNSS
-249 LTWLKKKSEYNFFK
+249 LTWLEKKSEYIYFK
-263 KLKNEIPTLESECEA
+263 KLKDEIPTLESECEE
-278 IENDLKSYY
+278 IENDLKRYY
-287 EARETALFKKFPKFI
+287 EAKETAIFKKFPKFI
-302 QLYDK
+302 QLYDN
-307 AISKIQ
+307 ATSKIQ

-328 SGYEEVPAE
+328 NGYEEMPAE

-389 GDVKQSIYAFRGGFS
+389 GDVKQSIYAFRGSFS

-421 NHRSSPLIIHY
+421 NHRSAPLIINY

-441 QNSSTTYLEQKYP
+441 QNSPTAYLEQKYP
-454 ETSRNKHATD
+454 KTSQNKHVTD
-464 GYVKVSLVANEREL
+464 GYVKVSLVADEREL
-478 LLEQISQEAKN
+478 LLD
-489 LLEHGKELL
+489 
-498 LEQILQEAKNLLE
+498 QILQEAQNLLE
-511 HGIEPKDITI
+511 HRIDPKDITI
-521 LCATNKDALEI
+521 LCATNDDALEI

-541 EIRPS
+541 EICPS
-546 TESSAQLSQ
+546 TESSVRLSQ
-555 FVESKIIKNALEYA
+555 LVESKIIKNALKYA
-569 LAEEEYKPFYKHSVL
+569 LAEEPYKPFYKHSVL
-584 KLAGYLHDDAIALF
+584 KLAGYLHDDAIALA

-621 TECAQICLELALGCE
+621 GEPAQICLELAVGCE
-636 DADEFL
+636 DANDFL
-642 EKLEAKKI
+642 EKLEAKSI
-650 ASFNSK
+650 ASFNAK

-672 YVIVCERLGKPNN
+672 YVIVCERLGNPNSSHSN
-685 ESDKFLEEYNGTE
+685 QLLEEYNGAE
-698 LVCLYY
+698 LTRLYY

-716 ARALEKE
+716 ARALDKE
-723 KAAKDHEEIN
+723 EAAKDHEEIN
-733 AYYVAFTRAELGLVV
+733 VYYVAFTRAELGLIV
-748 VAKDKDQ
+748 VAKDKKES
-755 KKDKKKDKEESK
+755 KKESK
-767 NKGMHEKLDLK
+767 NKTMCEKLDLV
-778 PLEEGEIA
+778 PLEEGEIT
-786 PVIASKKE
+786 PVISPQKE
-794 PSNASVLIK
+794 PLIASVLIK

-811 QEIEEEPDSDYEKN
+811 QEIEEEPSDYEKN

-839 GLEYQYAYRIPKK
+839 GLEYQYAYNIPKE
-852 SVLEYLNYHYGF
+852 SVLEYLNYHHGF
-864 YGLDHQALEE
+864 YGLDYQALEE

-886 ALFKNLALKGEVAFL
+886 ALFKNYALRGEAAFL
-901 SRGVV
+901 FEGVV
-906 SRIDVLLWDKGQNL
+906 SRIDVLLWDRGQNL
-920 YVLDYKSSQNY
+920 CVLDYKSSQNY

-939 SHYAEFLQTQA
+939 SHYAEFLKTQA

>member
-1 MDTNRQCMALKASA
+1 MDTKRQCMALKASA

-63 LQKENLES
+63 LQKENLENE
-71 KEKSHKE
+71 KEKSQ

-86 KYHLDPSLV
+86 KYRLDPSFV
-95 QNSAQKIYQRFL
+95 QNNAQKIYQRFL

-132 LSANFEVNEDTEA
+132 LSANFEVNEDTKA
-145 HQQQLDERFLSAL
+145 YQQQLNESFLSAL
-158 NSEQLEELSVF
+158 NNKQLEELSVF
-169 ITQCLSHN
+169 IAQCLSYD
-177 SYTSNSILKLLRSL
+177 SYTSDSILEWLRFL
-191 RNKLYL
+191 KNKLYL
-197 FDPNKREPAFDEEGF
+197 FDPNKKEPAFNEEGF
-212 LEKPRNLNKQI
+212 LEKLRSLNRQI
-223 QSTEIASD
+223 QSVETASNE
-231 SAKKAIKC
+231 AKKAIKC

-249 LTWLKKKSEYNFFK
+249 LTWLEKKSEYRYFK
-263 KLKNEIPTLESECEA
+263 KFKDEIPTLESECEE
-278 IENDLKSYY
+278 IENDLRRYY
-287 EARETALFKKFPKFI
+287 EARESALFKKFPKFI

-307 AISKIQ
+307 ATSKIQ

-328 SGYEEVPAE
+328 NGYEEMPAE
-337 FFYFRLDSKIA
+337 FFYFRLDSRIA

-389 GDVKQSIYAFRGGFS
+389 GDVKQSIYGFRGSFS

-413 FYHDNLEF
+413 FYHDNLPF
-421 NHRSSPLIIHY
+421 NHRSSPLIINY

-441 QNSSTTYLEQKYP
+441 QNSPTAYWEQKYP
-454 ETSRNKHATD
+454 KASSNKHARD
-464 GYVKVSLVANEREL
+464 GYVKVSLVADER
-478 LLEQISQEAKN
+478 
-489 LLEHGKELL
+489 ELL

-511 HGIEPKDITI
+511 HRIDPKDITL
-521 LCATNKDALEI
+521 LCATNDDALEI
-532 KNYLQENLS
+532 KNYLQKNLS
-541 EIRPS
+541 AIRPS
-546 TESSAQLSQ
+546 TESSAKLSQ

-569 LAEEEYKPFYKHSVL
+569 LAEEPYKPFYKHSVL
-584 KLAGYLHDDAIALF
+584 KLAGYLHDDAIALA

-621 TECAQICLELALGCE
+621 GECAQICLELAVGCE
-636 DADEFL
+636 DANEFL
-642 EKLEAKKI
+642 EKLEAKEI
-650 ASFNSK
+650 ASFK
-656 GAQIMTIH
+656 AEGAQVMTIH

-672 YVIVCERLGKPNN
+672 YVIVCERLGKPKTNN
-685 ESDKFLEEYNGTE
+685 SNQFLEEYSGTE
-698 LVCLYY
+698 LTRLYY

-716 ARALEKE
+716 ARALDKE
-723 KAAKDHEEIN
+723 EAAKDHEETN
-733 AYYVAFTRAELGLVV
+733 VYYVAFTRAELGLIV

-755 KKDKKKDKEESK
+755 KKDKKESK
-767 NKGMHEKLDLK
+767 SKGMREKLDLA

-786 PVIASKKE
+786 PVISSQKE
-794 PSNASVLIK
+794 PSPESVVIK

-811 QEIEEEPDSDYEKN
+811 QEMEEEPSDYEKN

-839 GLEYQYAYRIPKK
+839 GLEYQYAYNIPKK
-852 SVLEYLNYHYGF
+852 SVLEYLNYHHGF
-864 YGLDHQALEE
+864 YGLDYQALEE
-874 SLELFENDAEIQ
+874 SLELFENDAKIQ

-901 SRGVV
+901 FEGVV

-939 SHYAEFLQTQA
+939 SHYAAFLQTQA

>member
-1 MDTNRQCMALKASA
+1 MDTKRQCMALKASA

-63 LQKENLES
+63 LQKENLEDEKE
-71 KEKSHKE
+71 KEKSQ

-86 KYHLDPSLV
+86 KYRLDPSFV

-132 LSANFEVNEDTEA
+132 LSANFEVNEDTKA
-145 HQQQLDERFLSAL
+145 HQQRLNASFLSAL
-158 NSEQLEELSVF
+158 NNEQLNELSVF
-169 ITQCLSHN
+169 IAQCLSYD
-177 SYTSNSILKLLRSL
+177 SYTSDSILERLRFL
-191 RNKLYL
+191 KNKLYL
-197 FDPNKREPAFDEEGF
+197 FDPNKKEPVFDEERF
-212 LEKPRNLNKQI
+212 LEKLRSLNQQI
-223 QSTEIASD
+223 QNIETASNE
-231 SAKKAIKC
+231 AKKAIKC

-249 LTWLKKKSEYNFFK
+249 LTWLEKKSEYRYFK
-263 KLKNEIPTLESECEA
+263 KIKDEIPTLESECEE
-278 IENDLKSYY
+278 IENDLKRYY
-287 EARETALFKKFPKFI
+287 EARESALFKKFPKFI

-307 AISKIQ
+307 ATSKIQ

-328 SGYEEVPAE
+328 NGYEEMPAE
-337 FFYFRLDSKIA
+337 FFYFRLDSRIA

-389 GDVKQSIYAFRGGFS
+389 GDVKQSIYGFRGSFS

-421 NHRSSPLIIHY
+421 NHRSSPLIINY

-441 QNSSTTYLEQKYP
+441 QNSPTVYLEQKYP
-454 ETSRNKHATD
+454 KASSNKHARD
-464 GYVKVSLVANEREL
+464 GYVKVSLVADEREL
-478 LLEQISQEAKN
+478 LLK
-489 LLEHGKELL
+489 
-498 LEQILQEAKNLLE
+498 QILQEAKNLLE
-511 HGIEPKDITI
+511 HRIDPKDITL
-521 LCATNKDALEI
+521 LCATNDDALEI
-532 KNYLQENLS
+532 KNYLQKNLS
-541 EIRPS
+541 TIRPS
-546 TESSAQLSQ
+546 TESSAKLSQ

-569 LAEEEYKPFYKHSVL
+569 LAEEPYKPFYKHSVL
-584 KLAGYLHDDAIALF
+584 KLAGYLHDDAIALA

-612 KVMELFELY
+612 KVMEWFELY
-621 TECAQICLELALGCE
+621 TECAQICLELAVGCE
-636 DADEFL
+636 DANEFL
-642 EKLEAKKI
+642 EKLEAKEI
-650 ASFNSK
+650 ASFK
-656 GAQIMTIH
+656 AEGAQIMTIH

-672 YVIVCERLGKPNN
+672 YVIVCERLGKPKTNN
-685 ESDKFLEEYNGTE
+685 SNQFLEEYSGTE
-698 LVCLYY
+698 LTRLYY

-716 ARALEKE
+716 ARALDKE
-723 KAAKDHEEIN
+723 EAAKNHEETN
-733 AYYVAFTRAELGLVV
+733 VYYVAFTRAELGLIV

-755 KKDKKKDKEESK
+755 KKDKKESK
-767 NKGMHEKLDLK
+767 NKGMHEKLDLA

-786 PVIASKKE
+786 PVISPQKE
-794 PSNASVLIK
+794 PSIASVVIK

-811 QEIEEEPDSDYEKN
+811 QEIEEEPSDYEKN

-852 SVLEYLNYHYGF
+852 SVLEYLNYHHGF
-864 YGLDHQALEE
+864 YGLDYQALEE
-874 SLELFENDAEIQ
+874 SLELFENDAKIQ

-901 SRGVV
+901 FEGVV

-939 SHYAEFLQTQA
+939 SHYAAFLQTQA

>member
-1 MDTNRQCMALKASA
+1 MDTKRQCMALKASA
-15 GSGKTFALSVRFLAL
+15 GSGKTFALSVRFLAM

-63 LQKENLES
+63 LQKENLEDEKE
-71 KEKSHKE
+71 KEKSQ

-86 KYHLDPSLV
+86 KYRLDPSFV
-95 QNSAQKIYQRFL
+95 QNRAQKIYQRFL

-132 LSANFEVNEDTEA
+132 LSANFEVNEDTKA
-145 HQQQLDERFLSAL
+145 HQQQLNESFLSAL
-158 NSEQLEELSVF
+158 NNKQLKELSVF
-169 ITQCLSHN
+169 IAQCLSHD
-177 SYTSNSILKLLRSL
+177 SYTSDSVLERLRFLK
-191 RNKLYL
+191 NKLYL
-197 FDPNKREPAFDEEGF
+197 FDPNKKEPAFDEERF
-212 LEKPRNLNKQI
+212 LEKLRSLNQQI
-223 QSTEIASD
+223 QSVETASD
-231 SAKKAIKC
+231 KAKTAIKC

-249 LTWLKKKSEYNFFK
+249 LTWLEKKSEYRFFK
-263 KLKNEIPTLESECEA
+263 KIKDEIPTLESECEE
-278 IENDLKSYY
+278 IENDLKRYY
-287 EARETALFKKFPKFI
+287 EARESALFKKFPKFI

-307 AISKIQ
+307 ATSKIQ

-328 SGYEEVPAE
+328 NGHEEMPAE

-389 GDVKQSIYAFRGGFS
+389 GDVKQSIYGFRGSFS

-421 NHRSSPLIIHY
+421 NHRSSPLIINY
-432 VNTIFKKAY
+432 VNAIFKKAY
-441 QNSSTTYLEQKYP
+441 QNSPTAYLEQKYP
-454 ETSRNKHATD
+454 KASSNNHARD
-464 GYVKVSLVANEREL
+464 GYVKVSLVADER
-478 LLEQISQEAKN
+478 
-489 LLEHGKELL
+489 ELL

-511 HGIEPKDITI
+511 HRIDPKDITL
-521 LCATNKDALEI
+521 LCATNDDALEI
-532 KNYLQENLS
+532 KNYLQKNLS
-541 EIRPS
+541 AIRPS
-546 TESSAQLSQ
+546 TESSTKLSQ

-569 LAEEEYKPFYKHSVL
+569 LAEEPYKPFYKHSVL
-584 KLAGYLHDDAIALF
+584 KLAGYLHDDAIALA

-612 KVMELFELY
+612 KVMEWFELY
-621 TECAQICLELALGCE
+621 TECAQICLELAVGCE
-636 DADEFL
+636 DANEFL
-642 EKLEAKKI
+642 KKLEAKEI
-650 ASFNSK
+650 ASFK
-656 GAQIMTIH
+656 AEGAQIMTIH

-672 YVIVCERLGKPNN
+672 YVIVCERLGKPKTNN
-685 ESDKFLEEYNGTE
+685 SNQFLEEYSGTE
-698 LVCLYY
+698 LLRLYY

-716 ARALEKE
+716 ARALDKE
-723 KAAKDHEEIN
+723 EAAKNHEETN
-733 AYYVAFTRAELGLVV
+733 VYYVAFTRAELGLIV

-755 KKDKKKDKEESK
+755 KKDKKESK
-767 NKGMHEKLDLK
+767 NKGMREKLDLA
-778 PLEEGEIA
+778 PLEEGEIV
-786 PVIASKKE
+786 PVISSQKE
-794 PSNASVLIK
+794 PLIKSVVIK

-811 QEIEEEPDSDYEKN
+811 QEIEEEPSDYEKN

-839 GLEYQYAYRIPKK
+839 GLEYQYAYNIPKK
-852 SVLEYLNYHYGF
+852 SVLEYLNYHHGF
-864 YGLDHQALEE
+864 YGLDYQALEE
-874 SLELFENDAEIQ
+874 SLELFENDAKIQ
-886 ALFKNLALKGEVAFL
+886 ALFKNLALRGEVAFL
-901 SRGVV
+901 FEGVV

-920 YVLDYKSSQNY
+920 YILDYKSSQNY

-939 SHYAEFLQTQA
+939 SHYAAFLQTQA

>member
-1 MDTNRQCMALKASA
+1 MDTKRQCMALKASA

-71 KEKSHKE
+71 EKEKSQ

-95 QNSAQKIYQRFL
+95 RNSAQKIYQRFL

-145 HQQQLDERFLSAL
+145 YQTCLNEGFLSAL
-158 NSEQLEELSVF
+158 NSEQLEELSAF
-169 ITQCLSHN
+169 IVQCLSYE
-177 SYTSNSILKLLRSL
+177 SYTSDSILKRLRFL
-191 RNKLYL
+191 KNKLYL
-197 FDPNKREPAFDEEGF
+197 FDPNKKEPAFDEKGF
-212 LEKPRNLNKQI
+212 LEKLRSLNNQI
-223 QSTEIASD
+223 QSIETASD
-231 SAKKAIKC
+231 RAKTAIKC
-239 DDFRGFLNSS
+239 DSFRGFLNSS
-249 LTWLKKKSEYNFFK
+249 LTWLEKKSEYQSFK
-263 KLKNEIPTLESECEA
+263 KLKNEIPTLESECEE
-278 IENDLKSYY
+278 IENDLKCYY
-287 EARETALFKKFPKFI
+287 EAKETAIFKKFPKFI
-302 QLYDK
+302 QLYDN
-307 AISKIQ
+307 ATSKIQ
-313 ALDFDAIKDKVHALL
+313 ALDFDAIKDKVHVLL
-328 SGYEEVPAE
+328 NDYEEMPAE

-389 GDVKQSIYAFRGGFS
+389 GDVKQSIYAFRGSFS

-421 NHRSSPLIIHY
+421 NHRSAPLIINY
-432 VNTIFKKAY
+432 VNTTFKKAY
-441 QNSSTTYLEQKYP
+441 QNSPTAYLEQKYP
-454 ETSRNKHATD
+454 KTSQNKHATE
-464 GYVKVSLVANEREL
+464 GYVKVSLVADE
-478 LLEQISQEAKN
+478 
-489 LLEHGKELL
+489 KELL
-498 LEQILQEAKNLLE
+498 LEQILQEAKNLLD
-511 HGIEPKDITI
+511 HHIDPKDITI

-532 KNYLQENLS
+532 KNYLQERLS
-541 EIRPS
+541 AICPS
-546 TESSAQLSQ
+546 TESSAKLSQ
-555 FVESKIIKNALEYA
+555 LVESKIIKNALEYA
-569 LAEEEYKPFYKHSVL
+569 LAEEPYKPFYKHSVL
-584 KLAGYLHDDAIALF
+584 KLAGYLHDDAIALP

-621 TECAQICLELALGCE
+621 GECAQSCLELAVGCE
-636 DADEFL
+636 DADGFL
-642 EKLEAKKI
+642 EKLEAKEI
-650 ASFNSK
+650 ASFNPK

-664 KSKGMQFP
+664 GSKGMQFP
-672 YVIVCERLGKPNN
+672 YVIVCERLGKPNSSHAN
-685 ESDKFLEEYNGTE
+685 QLLEEYNGAE
-698 LVCLYY
+698 LARLYY

-716 ARALEKE
+716 ARALDKE
-723 KAAKDHEEIN
+723 EAAKDHEEIN
-733 AYYVAFTRAELGLVV
+733 VYYVAFTRAELGLIV
-748 VAKDKDQ
+748 VAKDK
-755 KKDKKKDKEESK
+755 KESK
-767 NKGMHEKLDLK
+767 KESKKEKMREQLDLVS
-778 PLEEGEIA
+778 LEEGEIM
-786 PVIASKKE
+786 PVISSQKE
-794 PSNASVLIK
+794 PLIASVVIK

-839 GLEYQYAYRIPKK
+839 GLEYQYAYRIPKQ

-864 YGLDHQALEE
+864 YGLDYQALEE

-886 ALFKNLALKGEVAFL
+886 ALFKNHALKGEAAFL
-901 SRGVV
+901 FQGVV
-906 SRIDVLLWDKGQNL
+906 SRIDVLLWDRGQNL

-939 SHYAEFLQTQA
+939 SHYAEFLKTQA

>member
-1 MDTNRQCMALKASA
+1 MDTKRQCMALKASA

-43 TFTKKATAEMKER
+43 TFTKKATTEMKER

-63 LQKENLES
+63 LQKENLEDEKE
-71 KEKSHKE
+71 KEKSQ

-86 KYHLDPSLV
+86 KYRLDPSFV

-132 LSANFEVNEDTEA
+132 LSANFEVNEDTKA
-145 HQQQLDERFLSAL
+145 HQQQLNASFLSAL
-158 NSEQLEELSVF
+158 DNKQLEELSVF
-169 ITQCLSHN
+169 IAQCLSYG
-177 SYTSNSILKLLRSL
+177 SYTSDSILEWLRFL
-191 RNKLYL
+191 KNKLYL
-197 FDPNKREPAFDEEGF
+197 FDPNKKEPAFDEEGF
-212 LEKPRNLNKQI
+212 LEKLRSLNQQI
-223 QSTEIASD
+223 QSVETASD
-231 SAKKAIKC
+231 TAKKAIKC

-249 LTWLKKKSEYNFFK
+249 LTWLEKKGEYRDFK
-263 KLKNEIPTLESECEA
+263 KIKDEIPTLESECEE
-278 IENDLKSYY
+278 IENDLKRYY
-287 EARETALFKKFPKFI
+287 EAKESALFKKFPKFI

-307 AISKIQ
+307 ATSKIQ

-328 SGYEEVPAE
+328 NGYEEMPAE

-374 AGIGQAKW
+374 SGIGQAKW

-389 GDVKQSIYAFRGGFS
+389 GDVKQSIYGFRGSFS

-421 NHRSSPLIIHY
+421 NHRSSPLIINY

-441 QNSSTTYLEQKYP
+441 QNSPTAYWEQKYP
-454 ETSRNKHATD
+454 KASSNNHARD
-464 GYVKVSLVANEREL
+464 GYVKVSLVADEREL
-478 LLEQISQEAKN
+478 LLK
-489 LLEHGKELL
+489 
-498 LEQILQEAKNLLE
+498 QILQEAKNLLE
-511 HGIEPKDITI
+511 HRIDPKDITL
-521 LCATNKDALEI
+521 LCATNDDALEI
-532 KNYLQENLS
+532 TNYLQKNLS
-541 EIRPS
+541 AIHPS
-546 TESSAQLSQ
+546 TESSAKLSQ

-569 LAEEEYKPFYKHSVL
+569 LAEEPYKSFYKHSVL
-584 KLAGYLHDDAIALF
+584 KLAGYLHDDAIALA

-621 TECAQICLELALGCE
+621 TECAQICLELAVGCE
-636 DADEFL
+636 DANEFL
-642 EKLEAKKI
+642 EKLEAKEI
-650 ASFNSK
+650 ASFNLK

-672 YVIVCERLGKPNN
+672 YVIVCERLGKPKTNN
-685 ESDKFLEEYNGTE
+685 SNQFLEEYDGTE
-698 LVCLYY
+698 LTRLYY
-704 RMKNREVVDKDY
+704 RMKNREMVDKDY
-716 ARALEKE
+716 ARALDKE
-723 KAAKDHEEIN
+723 EAAKDHEETN
-733 AYYVAFTRAELGLVV
+733 VYYVAFTRAELGLIV
-748 VAKDKDQ
+748 VAKDKDP
-755 KKDKKKDKEESK
+755 KKDKKESK
-767 NKGMHEKLDLK
+767 NKGMREKLDLA
-778 PLEEGEIA
+778 PLEEGTIA
-786 PVIASKKE
+786 PVISPQKE
-794 PSNASVLIK
+794 PLIPSVVIK

-811 QEIEEEPDSDYEKN
+811 QEIEEEPSDYEKN

-852 SVLEYLNYHYGF
+852 SVLEYLNYHHGF
-864 YGLDHQALEE
+864 YGLDYQALEE
-874 SLELFENDAEIQ
+874 SLELFENDAKIQ
-886 ALFKNLALKGEVAFL
+886 ALFKNLASKGEVAFL
-901 SRGVV
+901 FEGVV
-906 SRIDVLLWDKGQNL
+906 SRMDVLLWDKGQNL

-939 SHYAEFLQTQA
+939 SHYAAFLQTQA

>member
-1 MDTNRQCMALKASA
+1 MDTKRQCMALKASA

-63 LQKENLES
+63 LQKENLEDKKE
-71 KEKSHKE
+71 KEKSQ

-86 KYHLDPSLV
+86 KYRLNPSFV

-132 LSANFEVNEDTEA
+132 LSANFEVNEDTKV
-145 HQQQLDERFLSAL
+145 HQQQLNASFLSAL
-158 NSEQLEELSVF
+158 DNEQLEELSVF
-169 ITQCLSHN
+169 IAQCLSYD
-177 SYTSNSILKLLRSL
+177 SYTSDSVLERLRFLK
-191 RNKLYL
+191 NKLYL
-197 FDPNKREPAFDEEGF
+197 FEPNKKEPAFNEEGF
-212 LEKPRNLNKQI
+212 LERLRNLNQQI
-223 QSTEIASD
+223 QSVETASNE
-231 SAKKAIKC
+231 AKKAIKC

-249 LTWLKKKSEYNFFK
+249 LTWLEKKSEYRYFK
-263 KLKNEIPTLESECEA
+263 KFKDEIPTLESECEE
-278 IENDLKSYY
+278 IENDLKCYY
-287 EARETALFKKFPKFI
+287 EARESALFKKFPKFI
-302 QLYDK
+302 QLYDR
-307 AISKIQ
+307 ATSKIQ

-328 SGYEEVPAE
+328 NGYEEMPAE

-389 GDVKQSIYAFRGGFS
+389 GDIKQSIYGFRGSFS

-413 FYHDNLEF
+413 FYHDNLQF
-421 NHRSSPLIIHY
+421 NHRSSPLIINY

-441 QNSSTTYLEQKYP
+441 QNSPTAYLEQKYP
-454 ETSRNKHATD
+454 KASSNKHARD
-464 GYVKVSLVANEREL
+464 GYVKVSLVADEREL
-478 LLEQISQEAKN
+478 LLK
-489 LLEHGKELL
+489 
-498 LEQILQEAKNLLE
+498 QILQEAKNLLE
-511 HGIEPKDITI
+511 HRIDPKDITL
-521 LCATNKDALEI
+521 LCATNDDALEI
-532 KNYLQENLS
+532 KNYLQKNLS
-541 EIRPS
+541 AIRPS
-546 TESSAQLSQ
+546 TESSAKLSQ
-555 FVESKIIKNALEYA
+555 FVESRIIKNALEYA
-569 LAEEEYKPFYKHSVL
+569 LAEEPYKPFYKHSVL
-584 KLAGYLHDDAIALF
+584 KLAGYLHDDAIALA

-621 TECAQICLELALGCE
+621 TECTQICLELAVGCE
-636 DADEFL
+636 DANEFL
-642 EKLEAKKI
+642 EKLEAKEI
-650 ASFNSK
+650 ASFK
-656 GAQIMTIH
+656 AEGTQIMTIH

-672 YVIVCERLGKPNN
+672 YVIVCERLGKPKTNN
-685 ESDKFLEEYNGTE
+685 SNQFLEEYSNTE
-698 LVCLYY
+698 LTRLYY

-716 ARALEKE
+716 ARALDKE
-723 KAAKDHEEIN
+723 EAAKNHEETN
-733 AYYVAFTRAELGLVV
+733 VYYVAFTRAELGLIV
-748 VAKDKDQ
+748 VAKDK
-755 KKDKKKDKEESK
+755 
-767 NKGMHEKLDLK
+767 KGMHEKLDLA

-786 PVIASKKE
+786 PVISSQKE
-794 PSNASVLIK
+794 PSSASVLIK

-811 QEIEEEPDSDYEKN
+811 QEIEEEPSDYEKN

-839 GLEYQYAYRIPKK
+839 GLEYQYAYNIPKK
-852 SVLEYLNYHYGF
+852 SVLEYLNYHHGF
-864 YGLDHQALEE
+864 YGLDYQALEE
-874 SLELFENDAEIQ
+874 SLELFENDAKIQ
-886 ALFKNLALKGEVAFL
+886 DLFKNLALKGEVAFL
-901 SRGVV
+901 FEGVV

-939 SHYAEFLQTQA
+939 SHYAAFLQTQA

>member
-1 MDTNRQCMALKASA
+1 MDTKRQCMALKASA

-63 LQKENLES
+63 LQKENLEDEKE
-71 KEKSHKE
+71 KEKSQ

-86 KYHLDPSLV
+86 KYRLDPNLV

-132 LSANFEVNEDTEA
+132 LSTNFEVNEDTKA
-145 HQQQLDERFLSAL
+145 HQQQLNESFLSAL
-158 NSEQLEELSVF
+158 NGEQLEELSVF
-169 ITQCLSHN
+169 IAQCLSYD
-177 SYTSNSILKLLRSL
+177 SYTSDSVLERLRFLK
-191 RNKLYL
+191 NKLYL
-197 FDPNKREPAFDEEGF
+197 FDSNEKELAFDEEGF
-212 LEKPRNLNKQI
+212 LEKLRSLNQQI
-223 QSTEIASD
+223 QSIETASD
-231 SAKKAIKC
+231 RAKTAIKC
-239 DDFRGFLNSS
+239 DSFRGFLNSS
-249 LTWLKKKSEYNFFK
+249 LTWLKKKSEYRDFK
-263 KLKNEIPTLESECEA
+263 KLKNEIPTLESECEE
-278 IENDLKSYY
+278 IENDLKRYY
-287 EARETALFKKFPKFI
+287 EAREIALFKKFPKFI

-307 AISKIQ
+307 ATSKIQ

-328 SGYEEVPAE
+328 KGYEEVPAE
-337 FFYFRLDSKIA
+337 FFYFRLDSRIA

-389 GDVKQSIYAFRGGFS
+389 GDVKQSIYAFRGSFS
-404 SLFESVSKD
+404 SLFESVAKD
-413 FYHDNLEF
+413 FYHDNLQF
-421 NHRSSPLIIHY
+421 NHRSSPLIINY

-441 QNSSTTYLEQKYP
+441 QDSPTAYLDQKYP
-454 ETSRNKHATD
+454 KTSQNKHATD
-464 GYVKVSLVANEREL
+464 GYVKVSLVANE
-478 LLEQISQEAKN
+478 
-489 LLEHGKELL
+489 KELL

-511 HGIEPKDITI
+511 HRIEPKDITL
-521 LCATNKDALEI
+521 LCATNDDALEI

-541 EIRPS
+541 AIRPS
-546 TESSAQLSQ
+546 TESSAKLSQ
-555 FVESKIIKNALEYA
+555 FVESKIIKNALKYA
-569 LAEEEYKPFYKHSVL
+569 LAEEPYKPFYKHSVL
-584 KLAGYLHDDAIALF
+584 KLAGYLHDDAIALA

-606 VAGFVW
+606 VADFVW

-621 TECAQICLELALGCE
+621 GERAQICLELAVGCE
-636 DADEFL
+636 DADGFL

-650 ASFNSK
+650 ASFNAK

-664 KSKGMQFP
+664 GSKGMQFP
-672 YVIVCERLGKPNN
+672 YVIVCERLGKLNSNNPNQ
-685 ESDKFLEEYNGTE
+685 FLEEYNGAE
-698 LVCLYY
+698 LLRLYY

-716 ARALEKE
+716 ARALDKE
-723 KAAKDHEEIN
+723 KAAKENEETN
-733 AYYVAFTRAELGLVV
+733 VYYVAFTRAELGLVV
-748 VAKDKDQ
+748 VAKDKGQ
-755 KKDKKKDKEESK
+755 KKDQKESK
-767 NKGMHEKLDLK
+767 YKGMREKLDLA
-778 PLEEGEIA
+778 PLEEGTIA
-786 PVIASKKE
+786 PVISSQKE
-794 PSNASVLIK
+794 PLIASVVIK

-811 QEIEEEPDSDYEKN
+811 QEIEEEPSDYEKN

-839 GLEYQYAYRIPKK
+839 GLEYQYAYNIPKK
-852 SVLEYLNYHYGF
+852 SVLEYLNYHHGF
-864 YGLDHQALEE
+864 YGLDYQALEE
-874 SLELFENDAEIQ
+874 SLELFENDTEIQ
-886 ALFKNLALKGEVAFL
+886 ALFKNLALKGEAAFL
-901 SRGVV
+901 FEGVV

-920 YVLDYKSSQNY
+920 YILDYKSSQNY

-939 SHYAEFLQTQA
+939 SHYAAFLQTQA

>member
-1 MDTNRQCMALKASA
+1 MDTKRQCMALKASA

-63 LQKENLES
+63 LQKENLEDEKE
-71 KEKSHKE
+71 KEKSQ

-86 KYHLDPSLV
+86 KYRLDPSFV

-132 LSANFEVNEDTEA
+132 LSANFEVNEDTKA
-145 HQQQLDERFLSAL
+145 HQQQLNESFLSAL
-158 NSEQLEELSVF
+158 NNEQLEELGVF
-169 ITQCLSHN
+169 IAQCLSYD
-177 SYTSNSILKLLRSL
+177 SYTSDSILERLRFL
-191 RNKLYL
+191 KNKLYL
-197 FDPNKREPAFDEEGF
+197 FDPNKKDPVFDEEGF
-212 LEKPRNLNKQI
+212 LEKLRSLNQQI
-223 QSTEIASD
+223 QNIETASD
-231 SAKKAIKC
+231 TAKKAIKC

-249 LTWLKKKSEYNFFK
+249 LTWLEKKSEYRYFK
-263 KLKNEIPTLESECEA
+263 KFKDEIPTLESECEE
-278 IENDLKSYY
+278 IENDLKRYY
-287 EARETALFKKFPKFI
+287 EARESALFKKFPKFI

-307 AISKIQ
+307 ATSKIQ

-328 SGYEEVPAE
+328 NGYEEMPAE

-382 HRSVFFV
+382 QRSVFFV
-389 GDVKQSIYAFRGGFS
+389 GDVKQSIYAFRGSFS
-404 SLFESVSKD
+404 SLFESVAKD
-413 FYHDNLEF
+413 FYHDNLQF
-421 NHRSSPLIIHY
+421 NHRSSPLIINY

-441 QNSSTTYLEQKYP
+441 QDSPTAYLEQKYP
-454 ETSRNKHATD
+454 KDSSNKHARD
-464 GYVKVSLVANEREL
+464 GYVKVSLVADER
-478 LLEQISQEAKN
+478 
-489 LLEHGKELL
+489 ELL

-511 HGIEPKDITI
+511 HRIEPKDITL
-521 LCATNKDALEI
+521 LCATNDDALEI

-541 EIRPS
+541 AIRPS
-546 TESSAQLSQ
+546 TESSAKLSQ
-555 FVESKIIKNALEYA
+555 FVESKIIKNALKYA
-569 LAEEEYKPFYKHSVL
+569 LAEEPYKPFYKHSVL
-584 KLAGYLHDDAIALF
+584 KLAGYLHDDAIALA
-598 GFNPKKES
+598 GFDPKKES

-612 KVMELFELY
+612 KVMEWFELY
-621 TECAQICLELALGCE
+621 GECAQICLELAVGCE
-636 DADEFL
+636 DADGFL
-642 EKLEAKKI
+642 EKLEAKEI
-650 ASFNSK
+650 ASFNLK

-672 YVIVCERLGKPNN
+672 YVIVCERLGKPKSNN
-685 ESDKFLEEYNGTE
+685 SNQFLEEYNGTE
-698 LVCLYY
+698 LLRLYY

-716 ARALEKE
+716 ARALDKE
-723 KAAKDHEEIN
+723 EAAKNHEETN
-733 AYYVAFTRAELGLVV
+733 VYYVAFTRAELGLIV
-748 VAKDKDQ
+748 VAKDK
-755 KKDKKKDKEESK
+755 KE
-767 NKGMHEKLDLK
+767 MHEKLDLA
-778 PLEEGEIA
+778 PLEEGTIA
-786 PVIASKKE
+786 PVISSQKE
-794 PSNASVLIK
+794 LSIPSVLIK

-811 QEIEEEPDSDYEKN
+811 QEIEEEPSDYEKN

-839 GLEYQYAYRIPKK
+839 GLEYQYAYNIPKK
-852 SVLEYLNYHYGF
+852 SVLEYLNYHHGF

-886 ALFKNLALKGEVAFL
+886 ALFKNYALRGEAAFL
-901 SRGVV
+901 FEGVV

-939 SHYAEFLQTQA
+939 SHYAAFLQTQA